1 MAVNMGTAIAYLEL
15 DTSKFTKGFAS
26 ARNDLQQFNNSS
38 ASISTRLTGM
48 SNAMVATGSVLTKSV
63 SVPLLTIGAAALK
76 TTADFDAGMSEVK
89 AISGATGTEFKQ
101 LETKAIQMG
110 AKTKYSATE
119 AASAFKYMAMAGWDT
134 NDMLSGISGVMNL
147 AAASGEDLA
156 TTSDIVTD
164 ALTAFGLS
172 AKDSTHFADVLA
184 VASSRS
190 NTNVGLM
197 GETFKYVAPIAGS
210 LGVSVEDAAE
220 SIGLMANAG
229 IKSTQ
234 AGTSL
239 RSIMNRIATDAGA
252 SSNAL
257 GALGTIT
264 EKLGVQVYDS
274 SGNMRDWSDIIDEC
288 RNAWSGLSQEQQS
301 NYGKTIAGTDALS
314 GWLALM
320 QAAPEDVN
328 DLKTA
333 LNDADGASDRMAKT
347 MQDNLKGSITIFKS
361 TVESAAI
368 SIGKKLTPEVRKFVD
383 TGTNLVKKFNDM
395 SDAEKT
401 NVVNIGKMAT
411 VIPLATLAGGKLL
424 GSMLKLGK
432 GMVNFNAQASLLVQA
447 IDLYRQG
454 EIKAAL
460 ATGEW
465 FSSLSS
471 LGTGIMSFITN
482 PAGAAVIGVAALT
495 VALIANTREMN
506 NYKEAGSKMSE
517 EEQMLIDRTK
527 ELKQAYDESNKSKL
541 DAIKSAN
548 DESTAQQTLWEKL
561 QGTVDANGRVLAG
574 KEAYAQFIAGELSD
588 SLGKEISIVDG
599 QVQEYDKL
607 KNTIQQV
614 IEKKRAEAIQSAMQ
628 EQYSEAI
635 QKQSE
640 AVLLYN
646 QNLGKVETTKQRLK
660 KAEQEAKK
668 AVDDYT
674 GSLELG
680 TGKANPYYN
689 TMLEAQGKVEGLKDK
704 LNQQTKA
711 VDDSREAMEGY
722 NQTVA
727 NYEGLSS
734 ALIEGDAQKIS
745 DALLKIQYSFQT
757 ANTATRA
764 SLEEQAQT
772 LNEKYEQMKQ
782 ALADGATGVT
792 EESVAQIKAL
802 SDQANKELE
811 AKLEQDKNTLKTKFQ
826 QVGIEAPQSLID
838 SLASKSDTV
847 QQTTMNILTNMA
859 NGVSIKKGELTTLFK
874 QLGIDVPKSL
884 VTQLAGMN
892 PSVQQQAVRLL
903 MQLQNGE
910 ASQRPAVLQQMKD
923 LGLKVD
929 DSVANGIR
937 GNTGK
942 VKNESGKVG
951 SAGHSEMQSK
961 MNRTLKSPNVD
972 RNTTSSASR
981 EASSA
986 FSAMQSFF
994 AGRSIGVKIR
1004 ATVEAAKQAAK
1015 GHHANGLD
1023 YVPYNGY
1030 IAELH
1035 KGERVLTKQE
1045 NVRYNKGEGNAS
1057 GNGDTFI
1064 FYNTQP
1070 DPYEYARQQ
1079 KKAKR
1084 ELLFG
1089 V

>member
-1 MAVNMGTAIAYLEL
+1 MGTAIAYLEL

-38 ASISTRLTGM
+38 ASISTRMTGL
-48 SNAMVATGSVLTKSV
+48 SNAMVAVGSTLTKSV
-63 SVPLLTIGAAALK
+63 SVPLATIGAMALK

-172 AKDSTHFADVLA
+172 AKDSSHFADILA
-184 VASSRS
+184 QASSRS

-197 GETFKYVAPIAGS
+197 GETFKYVAPVAGA
-210 LGVSVEDAAE
+210 LGYSAEDCAVA
-220 SIGLMANAG
+220 IGLMANSG
-229 IKSTQ
+229 IKASQ
-234 AGTSL
+234 AGTAL
-239 RSIMNRIATDAGA
+239 RSLFTRLAKPTDTVAAAMEKYNITLTDA
-252 SSNAL
+252 N
-257 GALGTIT
+257 
-264 EKLGVQVYDS
+264 
-274 SGNMRDWSDIIDEC
+274 GNMKPLSTLMSEMRD
-288 RNAWSGLSQEQQS
+288 RFSGLSEAQKANLAATLAGQEGMS
-301 NYGKTIAGTDALS
+301 GLLAIVNSSDDDFKNLTDS
-314 GWLALM
+314 I
-320 QAAPEDVN
+320 N
-328 DLKTA
+328 
-333 LNDADGASDRMAKT
+333 NADGASERMAKT
-347 MQDNLKGSITIFKS
+347 MQDNLKGSFTIFKS

-383 TGTNLVKKFNDM
+383 TGTSLVKKFNDM

-432 GMVNFNAQASLLVQA
+432 GIVNFNSQASLLVQA
-447 IDLYRQG
+447 IGLYRSG
-454 EIKAAL
+454 ATSAA
-460 ATGEW
+460 
-465 FSSLSS
+465 
-471 LGTGIMSFITN
+471 
-482 PAGAAVIGVAALT
+482 IGVAALT
-495 VALIANTREMN
+495 VALVANIREMN

-588 SLGKEISIVDG
+588 SLGKEISIVNG
-599 QVQEYDKL
+599 QIQGYDKL

-614 IEKKRAEAIQSAMQ
+614 IEKKRAEATQSAMQ

-884 VTQLAGMN
+884 VTQLAGMK
-892 PSVQQQAVRLL
+892 PSVQQQAVQLL

-910 ASQRPAVLQQMKD
+910 ASQRPAVLKQMKD

-951 SAGHSEMQSK
+951 SAGHREMQSK

-1004 ATVEAAKQAAK
+1004 ATVEAAKQVAK

-1045 NVRYNKGEGNAS
+1045 NVRYNKGEGNTS

>member
-15 DTSKFTKGFAS
+15 DTSKFTKGFVS
-26 ARNDLQQFNNSS
+26 ARSDLQQFNNSS
-38 ASISTRLTGM
+38 ASISTRMTGL
-48 SNAMVATGSVLTKSV
+48 SNAMVAVGSTLTKSV
-63 SVPLLTIGAAALK
+63 SVPLATIGAMALK

-172 AKDSTHFADVLA
+172 AKDSSHFADILA
-184 VASSRS
+184 QASSRS

-197 GETFKYVAPIAGS
+197 GETFKYVAPVAGA
-210 LGVSVEDAAE
+210 LGYSAEDCAVA
-220 SIGLMANAG
+220 IGLMANSG
-229 IKSTQ
+229 IKASQ
-234 AGTSL
+234 AGTAL
-239 RSIMNRIATDAGA
+239 RSLFTRLAKPTDTVAAAMEKYNITLTDA
-252 SSNAL
+252 N
-257 GALGTIT
+257 
-264 EKLGVQVYDS
+264 
-274 SGNMRDWSDIIDEC
+274 GNMKPLSTLMSEMRD
-288 RNAWSGLSQEQQS
+288 RFSGLSEAQKANLAATLAGQEGMS
-301 NYGKTIAGTDALS
+301 GLLAIVNSSDDDFKNLTDS
-314 GWLALM
+314 I
-320 QAAPEDVN
+320 N
-328 DLKTA
+328 
-333 LNDADGASDRMAKT
+333 NADGASERMAKT
-347 MQDNLKGSITIFKS
+347 MQDNLKGSFTIFKS

-383 TGTNLVKKFNDM
+383 TGTSLVKKFNDM

-424 GSMLKLGK
+424 GAFLKLGK
-432 GMVNFNAQASLLVQA
+432 GVVNFNSQASLLVQA
-447 IDLYRQG
+447 IGLYRSG
-454 EIKAAL
+454 ATSAAL
-460 ATGEW
+460 ATGTW

-471 LGTGIMSFITN
+471 IGTGIMSFITN

-495 VALIANTREMN
+495 VALIANTKEMN

-757 ANTATRA
+757 ANTATRE

-884 VTQLAGMN
+884 VTQLAGMK
-892 PSVQQQAVRLL
+892 PSVQQQAVQLL

-910 ASQRPAVLQQMKD
+910 ASQRPAVLKQMKD

-1045 NVRYNKGEGNAS
+1045 NVRYNKGEGNTS

>member
-1 MAVNMGTAIAYLEL
+1 MAINMGTAVAYLEL

-38 ASISTRLTGM
+38 ASISTRLTGL

-119 AASAFKYMAMAGWDT
+119 ASSAFKYMAMAGWDT

-172 AKDSTHFADVLA
+172 AKDSSHFADILA
-184 VASSRS
+184 QASSRS

-197 GETFKYVAPIAGS
+197 GETFKYVAPVAGA
-210 LGVSVEDAAE
+210 LGYSAEDCAVA
-220 SIGLMANAG
+220 IGLMANSG
-229 IKSTQ
+229 IKASQ
-234 AGTSL
+234 AGTAL
-239 RSIMNRIATDAGA
+239 RSLFTRLAKPTDTVAAAMEKYNITLTDA
-252 SSNAL
+252 N
-257 GALGTIT
+257 
-264 EKLGVQVYDS
+264 
-274 SGNMRDWSDIIDEC
+274 GNMKPLSTLMSEMRD
-288 RNAWSGLSQEQQS
+288 RFSGLSEAQKANLAATLAGQEGMS
-301 NYGKTIAGTDALS
+301 GLLAIVNSSDADFKNLTDS
-314 GWLALM
+314 I
-320 QAAPEDVN
+320 N
-328 DLKTA
+328 
-333 LNDADGASDRMAKT
+333 NADGASERMAKT
-347 MQDNLKGSITIFKS
+347 MQDNLKGSFTIFKS

-424 GSMLKLGK
+424 GEFLKLGK
-432 GMVNFNAQASLLVQA
+432 GVVNFNAQASLLVQA
-447 IDLYRQG
+447 IGLYRSG
-454 EIKAAL
+454 ATSAAL
-460 ATGEW
+460 ATGTW

-471 LGTGIMSFITN
+471 IGTGIMSFITN
-482 PAGAAVIGVAALT
+482 PAGVAVVGVVALT
-495 VALIANTREMN
+495 VALIANTREME
-506 NYKEAGSKMSE
+506 NYKKAGSKMSE

-588 SLGKEISIVDG
+588 SLGKEISIVNG
-599 QVQEYDKL
+599 QIQGYDNL

-859 NGVSIKKGELTTLFK
+859 KGVSIKKGELTTLFK

-884 VTQLAGMN
+884 VTQLAGMK
-892 PSVQQQAVRLL
+892 PSVQQQAVQLL

-910 ASQRPAVLQQMKD
+910 ASQRPAVLQQMRD
-923 LGLKVD
+923 LGIKVD
-929 DSVANGIR
+929 DNVANGIQ

-942 VKNESGKVG
+942 VKTESGKVG
-951 SAGHSEMQSK
+951 SAGHKEMQSK
-961 MNRTLKSPNVD
+961 MKKKLKSPNVD
-972 RNTTSSASR
+972 SSTTTSAR
-981 EASSA
+981 TEASSA
-986 FSAMQSFF
+986 FSAMQSYF
-994 AGRSIGVKIR
+994 AGRSITAKIKATIEAVK
-1004 ATVEAAKQAAK
+1004 QSAK

-1045 NVRYNKGEGNAS
+1045 NVRYNKGEGNAR

>member
-1 MAVNMGTAIAYLEL
+1 MGTAIAYLEL

-26 ARNDLQQFNNSS
+26 AKNDLQTFNNSS
-38 ASISTRLTGM
+38 ASISTRLTGL
-48 SNAMVATGSVLTKSV
+48 SNAMVAVGSTLTKSV
-63 SVPLLTIGAAALK
+63 SVPLATIGAAALK

-119 AASAFKYMAMAGWDT
+119 AASAFKYMSMAGWDT
-134 NDMLSGISGVMNL
+134 SDMLSGISGVMNL

-172 AKDSTHFADVLA
+172 AKDSSHFADILA
-184 VASSRS
+184 QASSRS

-197 GETFKYVAPIAGS
+197 GETFKYVAPVAGA
-210 LGVSVEDAAE
+210 LGYSAEDCAVA
-220 SIGLMANAG
+220 IGLMASSG
-229 IKSTQ
+229 IKASQ
-234 AGTSL
+234 AGTAL
-239 RSIMNRIATDAGA
+239 RSLFTRLAKPTDTVAAAMEKYNISLTDA
-252 SSNAL
+252 N
-257 GALGTIT
+257 
-264 EKLGVQVYDS
+264 
-274 SGNMRDWSDIIDEC
+274 GNMKPLNTLMVEMRD
-288 RNAWSGLSQEQQS
+288 RFSGLSKAQKANLAATLAGQE
-301 NYGKTIAGTDALS
+301 GMS
-314 GWLALM
+314 GLLAI
-320 QAAPEDVN
+320 VN
-328 DLKTA
+328 SSDSDFENLT
-333 LNDADGASDRMAKT
+333 NSINNCDGATEKMAKT

-368 SIGKKLTPEVRKFVD
+368 AVGKKLTPEVRKFVD

-401 NVVNIGKMAT
+401 NIVNIGKMAT

-424 GSMLKLGK
+424 GAFLKLGK
-432 GMVNFNAQASLLVQA
+432 GVVSFNSQASLLVQA
-447 IDLYRQG
+447 IGLYKSG
-454 EIKAAL
+454 ATSAAL
-460 ATGEW
+460 ATGTW

-471 LGTGIMSFITN
+471 IGTGIMSFITN

-495 VALIANTREMN
+495 VALIANTREME
-506 NYKEAGSKMSE
+506 NYKKAGSKMSE
-517 EEQMLIDRTK
+517 EEQLLIDRTK
-527 ELKQAYDESNKSKL
+527 ELKQAYDESNKSKS

-548 DESTAQQTLWEKL
+548 DESVAQQTLWEKL

-599 QVQEYDKL
+599 QIQGYDKL
-607 KNTIQQV
+607 KDTIQQV
-614 IEKKRAEAIQSAMQ
+614 IEKKRAEAVASAMQ

-640 AVLLYN
+640 ATLLYN
-646 QNLGKVETTKQRLK
+646 QNLGKVMATKQKLK
-660 KAEQEAKK
+660 KAETEATK
-668 AVDDYT
+668 ALDDYT
-674 GSLELG
+674 SHLELG
-680 TGKANPYYN
+680 TGKANPYYDA
-689 TMLEAQGKVEGLKDK
+689 MLQAQGKVEGLNEKVK
-704 LNQQTKA
+704 QQTKA
-711 VDDSREAMEGY
+711 IDDSREAMEGY

-745 DALLKIQYSFQT
+745 DALLKVQNSFQT
-757 ANTATRA
+757 ANTATRE

-772 LNEKYEQMKQ
+772 LNEKYEQMQQ
-782 ALADGATGVT
+782 ALEDGATGVT

-802 SDQANKELE
+802 ADQANKELE

-847 QQTTMNILTNMA
+847 QQTTMNILTNMG
-859 NGVSIKKGELTTLFK
+859 NGVNLKKGELTTLFS
-874 QLGIDVPKSL
+874 QLGIDVPNSL
-884 VTQLAGMN
+884 ITQLAGMSS
-892 PSVQQQAVRLL
+892 SVQQQAVQLL

-923 LGLKVD
+923 LGIKVD
-929 DSVANGIR
+929 DSVAGGIQS
-937 GNTGK
+937 NTGK
-942 VKNESGKVG
+942 VKTESGKVG
-951 SAGHSEMQSK
+951 SAGHKEMQSK
-961 MNRTLKSPNVD
+961 MDKTLKSPNVD
-972 RNTTSSASR
+972 KNTTTSASK

-994 AGRSIGVKIR
+994 AGRSIGVKIK
-1004 ATVEAAKQAAK
+1004 ATIEAAKQAAS
-1015 GHHANGLD
+1015 GSHANGLD

-1045 NVRYNKGEGNAS
+1045 NVRYNKGEGNTS
-1057 GNGDTFI
+1057 GGDTFI

-1070 DPYEYARQQ
+1070 NPYEYARQQ

-1084 ELLFG
+1084 ELLLG
-1089 V
+1089 M

>member
-1 MAVNMGTAIAYLEL
+1 MAINMGTAVAYLEL

-38 ASISTRLTGM
+38 ASISTRLTGL

-172 AKDSTHFADVLA
+172 AKDSSHFADILA
-184 VASSRS
+184 QASSRS

-197 GETFKYVAPIAGS
+197 GETFKYVAPVAGA
-210 LGVSVEDAAE
+210 LGYSAEDCAVA
-220 SIGLMANAG
+220 IGLMANSG
-229 IKSTQ
+229 IKASQ
-234 AGTSL
+234 AGTAL
-239 RSIMNRIATDAGA
+239 RSLFTRLAKHTDTVAAAMEKYNITLTDA
-252 SSNAL
+252 N
-257 GALGTIT
+257 
-264 EKLGVQVYDS
+264 
-274 SGNMRDWSDIIDEC
+274 GNMKPLSTLMSEMRD
-288 RNAWSGLSQEQQS
+288 RFSGLSEAQKA
-301 NYGKTIAGTDALS
+301 NLAATLAGQDGMSGLLAIVNSSDDDFKNLTDS
-314 GWLALM
+314 I
-320 QAAPEDVN
+320 N
-328 DLKTA
+328 
-333 LNDADGASDRMAKT
+333 NADGASERMAKT
-347 MQDNLKGSITIFKS
+347 MQDNLKGSFTIFKS

-383 TGTNLVKKFNDM
+383 TGTSLVKKFNDM

-424 GSMLKLGK
+424 GAFLKLGK
-432 GMVNFNAQASLLVQA
+432 GVVNFNSQASLLVQA
-447 IDLYRQG
+447 IGLYRSG
-454 EIKAAL
+454 ATSAAL
-460 ATGEW
+460 ATGTW

-471 LGTGIMSFITN
+471 IGTGIMSFITN

-495 VALIANTREMN
+495 VALIANTKEMN

-599 QVQEYDKL
+599 QVQGYDKL

-727 NYEGLSS
+727 NYKGLSS

-757 ANTATRA
+757 ANTATRE

-884 VTQLAGMN
+884 VTQLAGMK
-892 PSVQQQAVRLL
+892 PSVQQQAVQLL

-910 ASQRPAVLQQMKD
+910 ASQRPAVLKQMKD

-1045 NVRYNKGEGNAS
+1045 NVRYNKGEGNTS

>member
-15 DTSKFTKGFAS
+15 DTSKFTKGFVS

-38 ASISTRLTGM
+38 ASISTRMTGL
-48 SNAMVATGSVLTKSV
+48 SNAMASVGSTLTKSV
-63 SVPLLTIGAAALK
+63 SVPLATIGAMALK

-172 AKDSTHFADVLA
+172 AKDSSHFADILA
-184 VASSRS
+184 QASSRS

-197 GETFKYVAPIAGS
+197 GETFKYVAPVAGA
-210 LGVSVEDAAE
+210 LGYSAEDCAVA
-220 SIGLMANAG
+220 IGLMANSG
-229 IKSTQ
+229 IKASQ
-234 AGTSL
+234 AGTAL
-239 RSIMNRIATDAGA
+239 RSLFTRLAKPTDTVAAAMERYNITLTDA
-252 SSNAL
+252 N
-257 GALGTIT
+257 
-264 EKLGVQVYDS
+264 
-274 SGNMRDWSDIIDEC
+274 GNMKPLSTLMSEMRD
-288 RNAWSGLSQEQQS
+288 RFSGLSEAQKANLAATLAGQEGMS
-301 NYGKTIAGTDALS
+301 GLLAIVNSSDDDFKNLTDS
-314 GWLALM
+314 I
-320 QAAPEDVN
+320 N
-328 DLKTA
+328 
-333 LNDADGASDRMAKT
+333 NADGASERMAKT
-347 MQDNLKGSITIFKS
+347 MQDNLKGSFTIFKS

-383 TGTNLVKKFNDM
+383 TGTSLVKKFNDM

-401 NVVNIGKMAT
+401 NIVNIGKMAT
-411 VIPLATLAGGKLL
+411 VIPIATLAGGKML
-424 GSMLKLGK
+424 GGLVKLGK
-432 GMVNFNAQASLLVQA
+432 GVVNFNSQASLLVQA
-447 IDLYRQG
+447 IGLYKSG
-454 EIKAAL
+454 ATSAAL
-460 ATGEW
+460 ATGTW

-471 LGTGIMSFITN
+471 IGTGIMSFITN

-495 VALIANTREMN
+495 VALIANTREME
-506 NYKEAGSKMSE
+506 NYKKAGSKMSE

-541 DAIKSAN
+541 DAIKGAN

-588 SLGKEISIVDG
+588 SLGKEISIVNG

-614 IEKKRAEAIQSAMQ
+614 IEKKRAEAVQSAMQ
-628 EQYSEAI
+628 EQYGEALK
-635 QKQSE
+635 KQSE
-640 AVLLYN
+640 ATLLYN
-646 QNLGKVETTKQRLK
+646 ENLGKVMATKQKLK
-660 KAEQEAKK
+660 KAEAEATK
-668 AVDDYT
+668 ALDDYT
-674 GSLELG
+674 SHLELG

-689 TMLEAQGKVEGLKDK
+689 AMLQAQGKVEGLNEKVK
-704 LNQQTKA
+704 QQTKA
-711 VDDSREAMEGY
+711 IDDSREAMEGY

-745 DALLKIQYSFQT
+745 DALLKVQNSFQT
-757 ANTATRA
+757 ANTATRE

-859 NGVSIKKGELTTLFK
+859 NGVNIKKGELTTLFK
-874 QLGIDVPKSL
+874 QLGIDVPNSL
-884 VTQLAGMN
+884 VTQLASMS
-892 PSVQQQAVRLL
+892 PSVQQQAVQLL

-910 ASQRPAVLQQMKD
+910 ASQRPAVLQQMRD
-923 LGLKVD
+923 LGIKVD
-929 DSVANGIR
+929 DSVASGIQ

-942 VKNESGKVG
+942 VKTESGKVG

-961 MNRTLKSPNVD
+961 MNKTLKSPNVD
-972 RNTTSSASR
+972 SNTTSSASR

-994 AGRSIGVKIR
+994 AGRSIGVKIK
-1004 ATVEAAKQAAK
+1004 ATIEAAKQAAS
-1015 GHHANGLD
+1015 GSHANGLD

-1030 IAELH
+1030 VAELH

-1045 NVRYNKGEGNAS
+1045 NVRYNKGEGNTR

-1084 ELLFG
+1084 ELLLG

>member
-1 MAVNMGTAIAYLEL
+1 MGTAVAYLEL

-38 ASISTRLTGM
+38 ASISTRLTGL

-172 AKDSTHFADVLA
+172 AKDSSHFADILA
-184 VASSRS
+184 QASSRS

-197 GETFKYVAPIAGS
+197 GETFKYVAPVAGA
-210 LGVSVEDAAE
+210 LGYSAEDCAVA
-220 SIGLMANAG
+220 IGLMANSG
-229 IKSTQ
+229 IKASQ
-234 AGTSL
+234 AGTAL
-239 RSIMNRIATDAGA
+239 RSLFTRLAKPTDTVAAAMEKYNITLTDA
-252 SSNAL
+252 N
-257 GALGTIT
+257 
-264 EKLGVQVYDS
+264 
-274 SGNMRDWSDIIDEC
+274 GNMKPLSTLMSEMRD
-288 RNAWSGLSQEQQS
+288 RFSGLSEAQKANLAATLAGQEGMS
-301 NYGKTIAGTDALS
+301 GLLAIVNSSDDDFKNLTDS
-314 GWLALM
+314 I
-320 QAAPEDVN
+320 N
-328 DLKTA
+328 
-333 LNDADGASDRMAKT
+333 NADGASERMAKT
-347 MQDNLKGSITIFKS
+347 MQDNLKGSFTIFKS

-383 TGTNLVKKFNDM
+383 TGTSLVKKFNDM

-432 GMVNFNAQASLLVQA
+432 GMVNFNAQTSLLVQA
-447 IDLYRQG
+447 IGLYRQG

-495 VALIANTREMN
+495 VALIANTKEMN

-588 SLGKEISIVDG
+588 SLGKEISIVNG
-599 QVQEYDKL
+599 QIQGYDKL

-614 IEKKRAEAIQSAMQ
+614 IKKKRAEAIQSAMQ

-680 TGKANPYYN
+680 VGKANPYYN

-859 NGVSIKKGELTTLFK
+859 NGVSIKKGELTTLFR
-874 QLGIDVPKSL
+874 QLGIDVPNSL
-884 VTQLAGMN
+884 ITQLAGMS
-892 PSVQQQAVRLL
+892 PSVQQRAVQLL

-910 ASQRPAVLQQMKD
+910 ASQRPAVLQQMRD
-923 LGLKVD
+923 LGIKVD
-929 DSVANGIR
+929 DSVASGIQ

-942 VKNESGKVG
+942 VKTESGKVG

-961 MNRTLKSPNVD
+961 MKKKLKSPNVD
-972 RNTTSSASR
+972 SSTTTSAR
-981 EASSA
+981 TEASSA
-986 FSAMQSFF
+986 FSAMQSYF
-994 AGRSIGVKIR
+994 AGRSIGVKIK
-1004 ATVEAAKQAAK
+1004 ATIEAAKQAVS

-1030 IAELH
+1030 VAELH

-1045 NVRYNKGEGNAS
+1045 NVRYNKGEGNAR

-1089 V
+1089 M

>member
-38 ASISTRLTGM
+38 ASISTRMTGL
-48 SNAMVATGSVLTKSV
+48 SNAMVAVGSTLTKSV
-63 SVPLLTIGAAALK
+63 SVPLATIGAMALK

-172 AKDSTHFADVLA
+172 AKDSSHFADILA
-184 VASSRS
+184 QASSRS

-197 GETFKYVAPIAGS
+197 GETFKYVAPVAGA
-210 LGVSVEDAAE
+210 LGYSAEDCAVA
-220 SIGLMANAG
+220 IGLMANSG
-229 IKSTQ
+229 IKASQ
-234 AGTSL
+234 AGTAL
-239 RSIMNRIATDAGA
+239 RSLFTRLAKPTDTVAAAMEKYNITLTDA
-252 SSNAL
+252 N
-257 GALGTIT
+257 
-264 EKLGVQVYDS
+264 
-274 SGNMRDWSDIIDEC
+274 GNMKPLSTLMSEMRD
-288 RNAWSGLSQEQQS
+288 RFSGLSEAQKANLAATLAGQEGMS
-301 NYGKTIAGTDALS
+301 GLLAIVNSSDDDFKNLTDS
-314 GWLALM
+314 I
-320 QAAPEDVN
+320 N
-328 DLKTA
+328 
-333 LNDADGASDRMAKT
+333 NADGASERMAKT
-347 MQDNLKGSITIFKS
+347 MQDNLKGSFTIFKS

-424 GSMLKLGK
+424 GSMLNLGK
-432 GMVNFNAQASLLVQA
+432 GIVKFNGEMSLLVQA
-447 IDLYRQG
+447 IGLYRQG

-465 FSSLSS
+465 FGSLSS
-471 LGTGIMSFITN
+471 LGTGIMSFVTN
-482 PAGAAVIGVAALT
+482 PAGVAVIGVAALT
-495 VALIANTREMN
+495 VALIANIREME
-506 NYKEAGSKMSE
+506 NYKKAGSKMSE

-527 ELKQAYDESNKSKL
+527 ELKQACDESNKSKL

-607 KNTIQQV
+607 KNTMQQV
-614 IEKKRAEAIQSAMQ
+614 IEKKRAEAVQSAMQ
-628 EQYSEAI
+628 EQYGEALK
-635 QKQSE
+635 KQSE
-640 AVLLYN
+640 ATLLYN
-646 QNLGKVETTKQRLK
+646 ENLGKVMATKQKLK
-660 KAEQEAKK
+660 KAEAEATK
-668 AVDDYT
+668 ALDDYT
-674 GSLELG
+674 SHLELG
-680 TGKANPYYN
+680 IGKANHYYN
-689 TMLEAQGKVEGLKDK
+689 EMLQARGKAEGLNEKVK
-704 LNQQTKA
+704 RQTKA
-711 VDDSREAMEGY
+711 IDDSRKAMEGY

-772 LNEKYEQMKQ
+772 LNEEYEQMKQ

-847 QQTTMNILTNMA
+847 KQTTMNILTNMA

-874 QLGIDVPKSL
+874 RLGIDVPKSL

-1070 DPYEYARQQ
+1070 DPYEYSRQQ

>member
-1 MAVNMGTAIAYLEL
+1 MAVNMGTAVAYLEL
-15 DTSKFTKGFAS
+15 DTSKFTKGFSS

-38 ASISTRLTGM
+38 ASISTRLTGL

-63 SVPLLTIGAAALK
+63 SVPLATIGAMALK

-172 AKDSTHFADVLA
+172 AKDSSHFADILA
-184 VASSRS
+184 QASSRS

-197 GETFKYVAPIAGS
+197 GETLKYVAPVAGA
-210 LGVSVEDAAE
+210 LGYSAEDCAVA
-220 SIGLMANAG
+220 IGLMANSG
-229 IKSTQ
+229 IKASQ
-234 AGTSL
+234 AGTAL
-239 RSIMNRIATDAGA
+239 RSLFTRLAKPTDTVAAAMEKYNITLTDA
-252 SSNAL
+252 N
-257 GALGTIT
+257 
-264 EKLGVQVYDS
+264 
-274 SGNMRDWSDIIDEC
+274 GNMKPLSTLMSEMRD
-288 RNAWSGLSQEQQS
+288 RFSGLSEAQRANLAATLAGQEGMS
-301 NYGKTIAGTDALS
+301 GLLAIVNSSDADFKNLTDS
-314 GWLALM
+314 I
-320 QAAPEDVN
+320 N
-328 DLKTA
+328 
-333 LNDADGASDRMAKT
+333 NADGASERMAKT

-424 GSMLKLGK
+424 VSMLKLGK

-447 IDLYRQG
+447 IGLYRQG

-465 FSSLSS
+465 FSSLSK

-495 VALIANTREMN
+495 VALIANTREME
-506 NYKEAGSKMSE
+506 NYKKAGSKMSE

-599 QVQEYDKL
+599 QIQEYDKL

-614 IEKKRAEAIQSAMQ
+614 IEKKRAEAVQSAMQ
-628 EQYSEAI
+628 EQYSEAL

-640 AVLLYN
+640 ATLLYN
-646 QNLGKVETTKQRLK
+646 ENLGKVMATKQKLK
-660 KAEQEAKK
+660 KAEAEATK
-668 AVDDYT
+668 ALDDYT
-674 GSLELG
+674 SHLELG

-689 TMLEAQGKVEGLKDK
+689 AMLQAQGKVEGLNEKVK
-704 LNQQTKA
+704 QQTKA
-711 VDDSREAMEGY
+711 IDDSREAMEGY

-745 DALLKIQYSFQT
+745 DALLKVQNSFQT
-757 ANTATRA
+757 ANTATRE

-826 QVGIEAPQSLID
+826 QVGLEAPQSLID

-859 NGVSIKKGELTTLFK
+859 NGVSIKKGELTTLFR
-874 QLGIDVPKSL
+874 QLGIDVPNSL
-884 VTQLAGMN
+884 VTRLASMN
-892 PSVQQQAVRLL
+892 PSVQQQAVQLL

-910 ASQRPAVLQQMKD
+910 ASQRPAVLQQMRD
-923 LGLKVD
+923 LGIKVD
-929 DSVANGIR
+929 DSVASGIQ

-942 VKNESGKVG
+942 VKSESGKVG

-961 MNRTLKSPNVD
+961 MNKTLKSPNVD
-972 RNTTSSASR
+972 SNTTSSASR

-1004 ATVEAAKQAAK
+1004 ATVEAAKQAVN
-1015 GHHANGLD
+1015 GSHANGLD

-1045 NVRYNKGEGNAS
+1045 NVRYNKGEGNTS
-1057 GNGDTFI
+1057 RNGDTFI
-1064 FYNTQP
+1064 FYNTKP
-1070 DPYEYARQQ
+1070 DPYEYARQM

-1084 ELLFG
+1084 DLALG
-1089 V
+1089 Y

>member
-1 MAVNMGTAIAYLEL
+1 MGTAVAYLEL

-38 ASISTRLTGM
+38 ASISTRLTGL

-172 AKDSTHFADVLA
+172 AKDSSHFADILA
-184 VASSRS
+184 QASSRS

-197 GETFKYVAPIAGS
+197 GETFKYVAPVAGA
-210 LGVSVEDAAE
+210 LGYSAEDCAVA
-220 SIGLMANAG
+220 IGLMANSG
-229 IKSTQ
+229 IKASQ
-234 AGTSL
+234 AGTAL
-239 RSIMNRIATDAGA
+239 RSLFTRLAKPTDTVAAAMEKYNITLTDA
-252 SSNAL
+252 N
-257 GALGTIT
+257 
-264 EKLGVQVYDS
+264 
-274 SGNMRDWSDIIDEC
+274 GNMKPLSTLMSEMRD
-288 RNAWSGLSQEQQS
+288 RFSGLSEAQKANLAATLAGQEGMS
-301 NYGKTIAGTDALS
+301 GLLAIVNSSDADFKNLTDS
-314 GWLALM
+314 I
-320 QAAPEDVN
+320 N
-328 DLKTA
+328 
-333 LNDADGASDRMAKT
+333 NADGASERMAKT
-347 MQDNLKGSITIFKS
+347 MQDNLKGSFTIFKS

-383 TGTNLVKKFNDM
+383 TGTSLVKKFNDM

-424 GSMLKLGK
+424 GAFLKLGK
-432 GMVNFNAQASLLVQA
+432 GVVSFNSQASLLVQA
-447 IDLYRQG
+447 IGLYRSG
-454 EIKAAL
+454 ATSAAL
-460 ATGEW
+460 ATGTW

-471 LGTGIMSFITN
+471 IGTGIMSFITN

-614 IEKKRAEAIQSAMQ
+614 IEKKRAEAIQGAMQ
-628 EQYSEAI
+628 EQYSEAL

-640 AVLLYN
+640 ATLLYN
-646 QNLGKVETTKQRLK
+646 ENLGKVMATKQKLK
-660 KAEQEAKK
+660 KAEAEATK
-668 AVDDYT
+668 ALDDYT
-674 GSLELG
+674 SHLELG

-689 TMLEAQGKVEGLKDK
+689 AMLQAQGKVEGLNEKVK
-704 LNQQTKA
+704 QQTKA
-711 VDDSREAMEGY
+711 IDDSREAMEGY

-745 DALLKIQYSFQT
+745 DALLKVQNSFQT
-757 ANTATRA
+757 ANTATRE

-859 NGVSIKKGELTTLFK
+859 NGVSIKKGELTTLFR
-874 QLGIDVPKSL
+874 QLGIDVPNSL
-884 VTQLAGMN
+884 VTQLASMS
-892 PSVQQQAVRLL
+892 PSVQQQAVQLL

-910 ASQRPAVLQQMKD
+910 ASQRPAVLQQMRD
-923 LGLKVD
+923 LGIKVD
-929 DSVANGIR
+929 DSVASGIQ

-942 VKNESGKVG
+942 VKTESGKVG

-961 MNRTLKSPNVD
+961 MNKTLKSPNVD
-972 RNTTSSASR
+972 SNTTSSASK

-994 AGRSIGVKIR
+994 AGRSIGVKIK
-1004 ATVEAAKQAAK
+1004 ATIEAAKQAAS

-1070 DPYEYARQQ
+1070 NPYEYARQQ

-1084 ELLFG
+1084 EMLFG
-1089 V
+1089 I

>member
-15 DTSKFTKGFAS
+15 DTSKFTKGFVS

-38 ASISTRLTGM
+38 ASISTRLTGL

-63 SVPLLTIGAAALK
+63 SVPLATIGAMALK

-172 AKDSTHFADVLA
+172 AKDSSHFADILA
-184 VASSRS
+184 QASSRS

-197 GETFKYVAPIAGS
+197 GETFKYVAPVAGA
-210 LGVSVEDAAE
+210 LGYSAEDCAVA
-220 SIGLMANAG
+220 IGLMANSG
-229 IKSTQ
+229 IKASQ
-234 AGTSL
+234 AGTAL
-239 RSIMNRIATDAGA
+239 RSLFTRLAKPTDTVAAAMEKYNITLTDA
-252 SSNAL
+252 N
-257 GALGTIT
+257 
-264 EKLGVQVYDS
+264 
-274 SGNMRDWSDIIDEC
+274 GNMKPLSTLMSEMRD
-288 RNAWSGLSQEQQS
+288 RFSGLSEAQKANLAATLAGQEGMS
-301 NYGKTIAGTDALS
+301 GLLAIVNSSDDDFKNLTDS
-314 GWLALM
+314 I
-320 QAAPEDVN
+320 N
-328 DLKTA
+328 
-333 LNDADGASDRMAKT
+333 NADGASERMAKT
-347 MQDNLKGSITIFKS
+347 MQDNLKGSFTIFKS

-424 GSMLKLGK
+424 GSMLNLGK
-432 GMVNFNAQASLLVQA
+432 GIVKFNGEMSLLVQA
-447 IDLYRQG
+447 IGLYRQG

-471 LGTGIMSFITN
+471 LGTGIMSFVTN

-495 VALIANTREMN
+495 VALIANTREME
-506 NYKEAGSKMSE
+506 NYKKAGSKMSE

-614 IEKKRAEAIQSAMQ
+614 IEKKRAEAVQSAMQ
-628 EQYSEAI
+628 EQYGEALK
-635 QKQSE
+635 KQSE
-640 AVLLYN
+640 ATLLYN
-646 QNLGKVETTKQRLK
+646 ENLGKVMATKQKLK
-660 KAEQEAKK
+660 KAEAEATK
-668 AVDDYT
+668 ALDDYT
-674 GSLELG
+674 SHLELG

-689 TMLEAQGKVEGLKDK
+689 AMLQAQGKVEGLNEKVK
-704 LNQQTKA
+704 QQTKA
-711 VDDSREAMEGY
+711 IDDSREAMEGY

-745 DALLKIQYSFQT
+745 DALLKVQNSFQT
-757 ANTATRA
+757 ASTATRE
-764 SLEEQAQT
+764 SLEEQAKT

-874 QLGIDVPKSL
+874 QLGIDVPNSL
-884 VTQLAGMN
+884 VTQLASMN
-892 PSVQQQAVRLL
+892 PSVQQQAVQLL

-910 ASQRPAVLQQMKD
+910 ASQRPAVLQQMRD
-923 LGLKVD
+923 LGIKVD
-929 DSVANGIR
+929 DSVASGIQ

-942 VKNESGKVG
+942 VKTESGKVG

-961 MNRTLKSPNVD
+961 MNKTLKSPNVD
-972 RNTTSSASR
+972 SNTTSSASR

-994 AGRSIGVKIR
+994 AGRSIGVKIK
-1004 ATVEAAKQAAK
+1004 ATIEAAKQAAS
-1015 GHHANGLD
+1015 GSHANGLD

-1045 NVRYNKGEGNAS
+1045 NVRYNKGEGNAR

-1084 ELLFG
+1084 ELLLG

>member
-1 MAVNMGTAIAYLEL
+1 MGTAVAYLEL

-38 ASISTRLTGM
+38 ASISTRLTGL

-172 AKDSTHFADVLA
+172 AKDSSHFADILA
-184 VASSRS
+184 QASSRS

-197 GETFKYVAPIAGS
+197 GETFKYVAPVAGA
-210 LGVSVEDAAE
+210 LGYSAEDCAVA
-220 SIGLMANAG
+220 IGLMANSG
-229 IKSTQ
+229 IKASQ
-234 AGTSL
+234 AGTAL
-239 RSIMNRIATDAGA
+239 RSLFTRLAKPTDTVAAAMEKYNITLTDA
-252 SSNAL
+252 N
-257 GALGTIT
+257 
-264 EKLGVQVYDS
+264 
-274 SGNMRDWSDIIDEC
+274 GNMKPLSTLMSEMRD
-288 RNAWSGLSQEQQS
+288 RFSGLSEAQKANLAATLAGQEGMS
-301 NYGKTIAGTDALS
+301 GLLAIVNSSDADFKNLTDS
-314 GWLALM
+314 I
-320 QAAPEDVN
+320 N
-328 DLKTA
+328 
-333 LNDADGASDRMAKT
+333 NADGASERMAKT
-347 MQDNLKGSITIFKS
+347 MQDNLKGSFTIFKS

-383 TGTNLVKKFNDM
+383 TGTSLVKKFNDM

-424 GSMLKLGK
+424 GAFLKLGK
-432 GMVNFNAQASLLVQA
+432 GVVSFNSQASLLVQA
-447 IDLYRQG
+447 IGLYRSG
-454 EIKAAL
+454 ATSAAL
-460 ATGEW
+460 ATGTW

-471 LGTGIMSFITN
+471 IGTGIMSFITN

-614 IEKKRAEAIQSAMQ
+614 IEKKRAEAIQGAMQ
-628 EQYSEAI
+628 EQYSEAL

-640 AVLLYN
+640 ATLLYN
-646 QNLGKVETTKQRLK
+646 ENLGKVMATKQKLK
-660 KAEQEAKK
+660 KAEAEATK
-668 AVDDYT
+668 ALDDYT
-674 GSLELG
+674 SHLELG

-689 TMLEAQGKVEGLKDK
+689 AMLQAQGKVEGLNEKVK
-704 LNQQTKA
+704 QQTKA
-711 VDDSREAMEGY
+711 IDDSREAMEGY

-745 DALLKIQYSFQT
+745 DALLKVQNSFQT
-757 ANTATRA
+757 ANTATRE

-859 NGVSIKKGELTTLFK
+859 NGVSIKKGELTTLFR
-874 QLGIDVPKSL
+874 QLGIDVPNSL
-884 VTQLAGMN
+884 VTQLASMS
-892 PSVQQQAVRLL
+892 PSVQQQAVQLL

-910 ASQRPAVLQQMKD
+910 ASQRPAVLQQMRD
-923 LGLKVD
+923 LGIKVD
-929 DSVANGIR
+929 DSVASGIQ

-942 VKNESGKVG
+942 VKTESGKVG

-961 MNRTLKSPNVD
+961 MNKTLKSPNVD
-972 RNTTSSASR
+972 SNTTSSASK

-994 AGRSIGVKIR
+994 AGRSIGVKIK
-1004 ATVEAAKQAAK
+1004 ATIEAAKQAAS

-1057 GNGDTFI
+1057 GKGDTFI

-1070 DPYEYARQQ
+1070 NPYEYARQQ

>member
-38 ASISTRLTGM
+38 ASISTRLTGL

-172 AKDSTHFADVLA
+172 AKDSSHFADILA
-184 VASSRS
+184 QASSRS

-197 GETFKYVAPIAGS
+197 GETFKYVAPVAGA
-210 LGVSVEDAAE
+210 LGYSAEDCAVA
-220 SIGLMANAG
+220 IGLMANSG
-229 IKSTQ
+229 IKASQ
-234 AGTSL
+234 AGTAL
-239 RSIMNRIATDAGA
+239 RSLFTRLAKPTDTVAAAMEKYNITLTDA
-252 SSNAL
+252 N
-257 GALGTIT
+257 
-264 EKLGVQVYDS
+264 
-274 SGNMRDWSDIIDEC
+274 GNMKPLSTLMSEMRD
-288 RNAWSGLSQEQQS
+288 RFSGLSEAQKANLAATLAGQEGMS
-301 NYGKTIAGTDALS
+301 GLLAIVNSSDDDFKNLTDS
-314 GWLALM
+314 I
-320 QAAPEDVN
+320 N
-328 DLKTA
+328 
-333 LNDADGASDRMAKT
+333 NADGASERMAKT
-347 MQDNLKGSITIFKS
+347 MQDNLKGSFTIFKS

-383 TGTNLVKKFNDM
+383 TGTSLVKKFNDM

-432 GMVNFNAQASLLVQA
+432 GMVNFNAQTSLLVQA
-447 IDLYRQG
+447 IGLYRQG

-495 VALIANTREMN
+495 VALIANTKEMN

-599 QVQEYDKL
+599 QIQEYDKL

-614 IEKKRAEAIQSAMQ
+614 IEKKRAEAVQSAMQ
-628 EQYSEAI
+628 EQYNEAL

-640 AVLLYN
+640 ATLLYN
-646 QNLGKVETTKQRLK
+646 ENLGKVMATKQKLK
-660 KAEQEAKK
+660 KAEAEATK
-668 AVDDYT
+668 ALDDYT
-674 GSLELG
+674 SHLELG

-689 TMLEAQGKVEGLKDK
+689 AMLQAQGKVEGLNEKVK
-704 LNQQTKA
+704 QQTKA
-711 VDDSREAMEGY
+711 IDDSREAMEGY

-745 DALLKIQYSFQT
+745 DALLKVQNSFQT
-757 ANTATRA
+757 ANTATRE

-792 EESVAQIKAL
+792 EESVAQMKAL
-802 SDQANKELE
+802 ADQANKELE

-859 NGVSIKKGELTTLFK
+859 NGVSIKKGELTTLFR
-874 QLGIDVPKSL
+874 QLGIDVPNSL
-884 VTQLAGMN
+884 VTQLASMS
-892 PSVQQQAVRLL
+892 PSVQQQAVQLL

-910 ASQRPAVLQQMKD
+910 ASQRPAVLQQMRD
-923 LGLKVD
+923 LGIKVD
-929 DSVANGIR
+929 DSVASGIQ

-942 VKNESGKVG
+942 VKTESGKVG

-961 MNRTLKSPNVD
+961 MNKTLKSPNVD
-972 RNTTSSASR
+972 SNTTSSASR

-994 AGRSIGVKIR
+994 AGRSIGVKIK
-1004 ATVEAAKQAAK
+1004 ATIEAAKQAAS
-1015 GHHANGLD
+1015 GSHANGLD

-1070 DPYEYARQQ
+1070 NPYEYARQQ

-1084 ELLFG
+1084 ELLLG

>member
-15 DTSKFTKGFAS
+15 DTSKFTKGFVS

-38 ASISTRLTGM
+38 ASISTRMTGL
-48 SNAMVATGSVLTKSV
+48 SNAMVAVGSTLTKSV
-63 SVPLLTIGAAALK
+63 SVPLATIGAMALK

-172 AKDSTHFADVLA
+172 AKDSSHFADILA
-184 VASSRS
+184 QASSRS

-197 GETFKYVAPIAGS
+197 GETFKYVAPVAGA
-210 LGVSVEDAAE
+210 LGYSAEDCAVA
-220 SIGLMANAG
+220 IGLMANSG
-229 IKSTQ
+229 IKASQ
-234 AGTSL
+234 AGTAL
-239 RSIMNRIATDAGA
+239 RSLFTRLAKPTDTVAAAMEKYNITLTDA
-252 SSNAL
+252 N
-257 GALGTIT
+257 
-264 EKLGVQVYDS
+264 
-274 SGNMRDWSDIIDEC
+274 GNMKPLSTLMAEMRD
-288 RNAWSGLSQEQQS
+288 RFSGLSEAQKANLAATLAGQEGMS
-301 NYGKTIAGTDALS
+301 GLLAIVNSSDADFKNLTDS
-314 GWLALM
+314 I
-320 QAAPEDVN
+320 N
-328 DLKTA
+328 
-333 LNDADGASDRMAKT
+333 NADGASERMAKT
-347 MQDNLKGSITIFKS
+347 MQDNLKGSFTIFKS

-424 GSMLKLGK
+424 GGILNLGK
-432 GMVNFNAQASLLVQA
+432 GIVNFNAQASLLVQA
-447 IDLYRQG
+447 IGLYRSG
-454 EIKAAL
+454 ATSAAL
-460 ATGEW
+460 ATGTW

-471 LGTGIMSFITN
+471 IGTGIMSFITN

-495 VALIANTREMN
+495 VALIANTKEMN

-859 NGVSIKKGELTTLFK
+859 NGVNIKKGELTTLFK

>member
-1 MAVNMGTAIAYLEL
+1 MAINMGTAVAYLEL

-38 ASISTRLTGM
+38 ASISTRLTGL
-48 SNAMVATGSVLTKSV
+48 SNAMVATGSVLKKSV

-172 AKDSTHFADVLA
+172 AKDSSHFADILA
-184 VASSRS
+184 QASSRS

-197 GETFKYVAPIAGS
+197 GETFKYVAPVAGA
-210 LGVSVEDAAE
+210 LGYSAEDCAVA
-220 SIGLMANAG
+220 IGLMANSG
-229 IKSTQ
+229 IKASQ
-234 AGTSL
+234 AGTAL
-239 RSIMNRIATDAGA
+239 RSLFTRLAKPTDTVAAAMEKYNITLTDA
-252 SSNAL
+252 N
-257 GALGTIT
+257 
-264 EKLGVQVYDS
+264 
-274 SGNMRDWSDIIDEC
+274 GNMKPLSTLMSEMRD
-288 RNAWSGLSQEQQS
+288 RFSGLSEAQKANLAATLAGQEGMS
-301 NYGKTIAGTDALS
+301 GLLAIVNSSDADFKNLTDS
-314 GWLALM
+314 I
-320 QAAPEDVN
+320 N
-328 DLKTA
+328 
-333 LNDADGASDRMAKT
+333 NADGASERMAKT
-347 MQDNLKGSITIFKS
+347 MQDNLKGSFTIFKS

-424 GSMLKLGK
+424 GEFLKLGK
-432 GMVNFNAQASLLVQA
+432 GVVNFNAQASLLVQA
-447 IDLYRQG
+447 IGLYRSG
-454 EIKAAL
+454 ATSAAL
-460 ATGEW
+460 ATGTW

-471 LGTGIMSFITN
+471 IGTGIMSFITN

-495 VALIANTREMN
+495 VALIANTREME
-506 NYKEAGSKMSE
+506 NYKKAGSKMSE

-588 SLGKEISIVDG
+588 SLGKEISIVNG
-599 QVQEYDKL
+599 QIQGYDKL

-884 VTQLAGMN
+884 VTQLAGMK
-892 PSVQQQAVRLL
+892 PSVQQQAVQLL

-910 ASQRPAVLQQMKD
+910 ASQRPAVLQQMRD
-923 LGLKVD
+923 LGIKVD
-929 DSVANGIR
+929 DNVANGIQ

-942 VKNESGKVG
+942 VKTESGKVG

-961 MNRTLKSPNVD
+961 MKKKLKSPNVD
-972 RNTTSSASR
+972 SSTTTSAR
-981 EASSA
+981 TEASSA
-986 FSAMQSFF
+986 FSAMQSYF
-994 AGRSIGVKIR
+994 AGRSIGVKIK
-1004 ATVEAAKQAAK
+1004 ATIEAAKQAVS
-1015 GHHANGLD
+1015 GHNANGLD

-1030 IAELH
+1030 VAELH

-1045 NVRYNKGEGNAS
+1045 NVRYNKGEGNAR

>member
-1 MAVNMGTAIAYLEL
+1 MAINMGTAIAYLEL

-38 ASISTRLTGM
+38 ASISTRLTGL

-172 AKDSTHFADVLA
+172 AKDSSHFADILA
-184 VASSRS
+184 QASSRS

-197 GETFKYVAPIAGS
+197 GETFKYVAPVAGA
-210 LGVSVEDAAE
+210 LGYSAEDCAVA
-220 SIGLMANAG
+220 IGLMANSG
-229 IKSTQ
+229 IKASQ
-234 AGTSL
+234 AGTAL
-239 RSIMNRIATDAGA
+239 RSLFTRLAKPTDTVAAAMEKYNITLTDA
-252 SSNAL
+252 N
-257 GALGTIT
+257 
-264 EKLGVQVYDS
+264 
-274 SGNMRDWSDIIDEC
+274 GNMKPLSTLMSEMRD
-288 RNAWSGLSQEQQS
+288 RFSGLSEAQKANLAATLAGQEGMS
-301 NYGKTIAGTDALS
+301 GLLAIVNSSDADFKNLTDS
-314 GWLALM
+314 I
-320 QAAPEDVN
+320 N
-328 DLKTA
+328 
-333 LNDADGASDRMAKT
+333 NADGASERMAKT
-347 MQDNLKGSITIFKS
+347 MQDNLKGSFTIFKS

-383 TGTNLVKKFNDM
+383 TGTSLVKKFNDM

-424 GSMLKLGK
+424 GSMLNLGK
-432 GMVNFNAQASLLVQA
+432 GIVKFNGEMSLLVQA
-447 IDLYRQG
+447 IGLYRQG

-588 SLGKEISIVDG
+588 SLGKEISIVNG
-599 QVQEYDKL
+599 QIQGYDKL

-859 NGVSIKKGELTTLFK
+859 NGVNIKKGELTTLFK

-884 VTQLAGMN
+884 VTQLAGMK
-892 PSVQQQAVRLL
+892 PSVQQQAVQLL

-910 ASQRPAVLQQMKD
+910 ASQRPAVLQQMRD
-923 LGLKVD
+923 LGIKVD
-929 DSVANGIR
+929 DNVANGIQ

-942 VKNESGKVG
+942 VKTESGKVG
-951 SAGHSEMQSK
+951 SAGHKEMQSK
-961 MNRTLKSPNVD
+961 MKKKLKSPNVD
-972 RNTTSSASR
+972 SSTTTSAR
-981 EASSA
+981 TEASSA
-986 FSAMQSFF
+986 FSAMQSYF
-994 AGRSIGVKIR
+994 AGRSITAKIK
-1004 ATVEAAKQAAK
+1004 ATIEAAKQSAK

-1045 NVRYNKGEGNAS
+1045 NVRYNKGEGNAR

>member
-15 DTSKFTKGFAS
+15 DTSKFTKGFVS
-26 ARNDLQQFNNSS
+26 ARSDLQQFNNSS
-38 ASISTRLTGM
+38 ASISTRMTGL
-48 SNAMVATGSVLTKSV
+48 SNAMVAVGSTLTKSV
-63 SVPLLTIGAAALK
+63 SVPLATIGAMALK

-172 AKDSTHFADVLA
+172 AKDSSHFADILA
-184 VASSRS
+184 QASSRS

-197 GETFKYVAPIAGS
+197 GETFKYVAPVAGA
-210 LGVSVEDAAE
+210 LGYSAEDCAVA
-220 SIGLMANAG
+220 IGLMANSG
-229 IKSTQ
+229 IKASQ
-234 AGTSL
+234 AGTAL
-239 RSIMNRIATDAGA
+239 RSLFTRLAKPTDTVAAAMEKYNITLTDA
-252 SSNAL
+252 N
-257 GALGTIT
+257 
-264 EKLGVQVYDS
+264 
-274 SGNMRDWSDIIDEC
+274 GNMKPLSTLMSEMRD
-288 RNAWSGLSQEQQS
+288 RFSGLSEAQKANLAATLAGQEGMS
-301 NYGKTIAGTDALS
+301 GLLAIVNSSDDDFKNLTDS
-314 GWLALM
+314 I
-320 QAAPEDVN
+320 N
-328 DLKTA
+328 
-333 LNDADGASDRMAKT
+333 NADGASERMAKT
-347 MQDNLKGSITIFKS
+347 MQDNLKGSFTIFKS

-424 GSMLKLGK
+424 GSMLNLGK
-432 GMVNFNAQASLLVQA
+432 GIVKFNGEMSLLVQA
-447 IDLYRQG
+447 IGLYRQG

-471 LGTGIMSFITN
+471 LGTGIMSFVTN

-495 VALIANTREMN
+495 VALIANTREME
-506 NYKEAGSKMSE
+506 NYKKAGSKMSE

-588 SLGKEISIVDG
+588 SLGKEISIVNG
-599 QVQEYDKL
+599 QIQGYDKL

-628 EQYSEAI
+628 EQYSEAL

-640 AVLLYN
+640 ATLLYN
-646 QNLGKVETTKQRLK
+646 ENLGKVMATKQKLK
-660 KAEQEAKK
+660 KAEAEATK
-668 AVDDYT
+668 ALDDYT
-674 GSLELG
+674 SHLELG

-689 TMLEAQGKVEGLKDK
+689 AMLQAQGKVEGLNEKVK
-704 LNQQTKA
+704 QQTKA
-711 VDDSREAMEGY
+711 IDDSREAMEGY

-745 DALLKIQYSFQT
+745 DALLKVQNSFQT
-757 ANTATRA
+757 ANTATRE

-838 SLASKSDTV
+838 SLSGKSAEI

-859 NGVSIKKGELTTLFK
+859 NGVSIKKGELKTLFR
-874 QLGIDVPKSL
+874 QLGIDVPNSL
-884 VTQLAGMN
+884 ITQLAGMS
-892 PSVQQQAVRLL
+892 PSVQQQAVQLL

-910 ASQRPAVLQQMKD
+910 ASQRPAVLQQMKN

-929 DSVANGIR
+929 DSVASGIQ

-942 VKNESGKVG
+942 VKTESGKVG
-951 SAGHSEMQSK
+951 SAGHKEMQNK
-961 MNRTLKSPNVD
+961 MDKKLKSPNVD
-972 RNTTSSASR
+972 SNTTTSAQT

-986 FSAMQSFF
+986 FSAMQSYF
-994 AGRSIGVKIR
+994 AGRSISARIKATIESAKSAVKG
-1004 ATVEAAKQAAK
+1004 K
-1015 GHHANGLD
+1015 HANGLD

-1045 NVRYNKGEGNAS
+1045 NVRYNKGEGNAR

>member
-1 MAVNMGTAIAYLEL
+1 MAINMGTAVAYLEL

-38 ASISTRLTGM
+38 ASISTRLTGL

-172 AKDSTHFADVLA
+172 AKDSSHFADILA
-184 VASSRS
+184 QASSRS

-197 GETFKYVAPIAGS
+197 GETFKYVAPVAGA
-210 LGVSVEDAAE
+210 LGYSAEDCAVA
-220 SIGLMANAG
+220 IGLMANSG
-229 IKSTQ
+229 IKASQ
-234 AGTSL
+234 AGTAL
-239 RSIMNRIATDAGA
+239 RSLFTRLAKPTDTVAAAMEKYNITLTDA
-252 SSNAL
+252 N
-257 GALGTIT
+257 
-264 EKLGVQVYDS
+264 
-274 SGNMRDWSDIIDEC
+274 GNMKPLSTLMSEMRD
-288 RNAWSGLSQEQQS
+288 RFSGLSEAQKANLAATLAGQEGMS
-301 NYGKTIAGTDALS
+301 GLLAIVNSSDADFKNLTDS
-314 GWLALM
+314 I
-320 QAAPEDVN
+320 
-328 DLKTA
+328 
-333 LNDADGASDRMAKT
+333 NDADGASERMAKT
-347 MQDNLKGSITIFKS
+347 MQDNLKGSFTIFKS

-383 TGTNLVKKFNDM
+383 TGTSLVKKFNDM

-432 GMVNFNAQASLLVQA
+432 GMVNFNAQTSLLVQA
-447 IDLYRQG
+447 IGLYRQG

-495 VALIANTREMN
+495 VALIANTKEMN

-884 VTQLAGMN
+884 VTQLAGMK
-892 PSVQQQAVRLL
+892 PSVQQQAVQLL

-910 ASQRPAVLQQMKD
+910 ASQRPAVLQQMRD
-923 LGLKVD
+923 LGIKVD
-929 DSVANGIR
+929 DNVANGIQ

-942 VKNESGKVG
+942 VKTESGKVG
-951 SAGHSEMQSK
+951 SAGHKEMQSK
-961 MNRTLKSPNVD
+961 MKKKLKSPNVD
-972 RNTTSSASR
+972 SSTTTSAR
-981 EASSA
+981 TEASSA
-986 FSAMQSFF
+986 FSAMQSYF
-994 AGRSIGVKIR
+994 AGRSITAKIK
-1004 ATVEAAKQAAK
+1004 ATIEAAKQSAK

-1045 NVRYNKGEGNAS
+1045 NVRYNKGEGNAR

>member
-1 MAVNMGTAIAYLEL
+1 MGTAVAYLEL

-38 ASISTRLTGM
+38 ASISTRLTGL

-119 AASAFKYMAMAGWDT
+119 AASAFKYMAMAGWNT

-164 ALTAFGLS
+164 TLTAFGLS
-172 AKDSTHFADVLA
+172 AKDSSHFADILA
-184 VASSRS
+184 QASSRS

-197 GETFKYVAPIAGS
+197 GETFKYVAPVAGA
-210 LGVSVEDAAE
+210 LGYSAEDCAVA
-220 SIGLMANAG
+220 IGLMANSG
-229 IKSTQ
+229 IKASQ
-234 AGTSL
+234 AGTVL
-239 RSIMNRIATDAGA
+239 RSLFTRLAKPTDTVAAAMEKYNITLTDA
-252 SSNAL
+252 N
-257 GALGTIT
+257 
-264 EKLGVQVYDS
+264 
-274 SGNMRDWSDIIDEC
+274 GNMKPLSTLMSEMRD
-288 RNAWSGLSQEQQS
+288 RFSGLSEAQKANLAATLAGQEGMS
-301 NYGKTIAGTDALS
+301 GLLAIVNSSDDDFKNLTDS
-314 GWLALM
+314 I
-320 QAAPEDVN
+320 N
-328 DLKTA
+328 
-333 LNDADGASDRMAKT
+333 NADGASERMAKT
-347 MQDNLKGSITIFKS
+347 MQDNLKGSFTIFKS

-424 GSMLKLGK
+424 GGILNLGK
-432 GMVNFNAQASLLVQA
+432 GIVNFNAQASLLVQA
-447 IDLYRQG
+447 IGLYRSG
-454 EIKAAL
+454 ATSAAL
-460 ATGEW
+460 ATGTW

-471 LGTGIMSFITN
+471 IGTGIMSFITN

-495 VALIANTREMN
+495 VALIANTREME
-506 NYKEAGSKMSE
+506 NYKKAGSKMSE

-628 EQYSEAI
+628 EQYNEAI

-674 GSLELG
+674 SSLELG

-782 ALADGATGVT
+782 ALAYGATGVT

-802 SDQANKELE
+802 SDKANKELE

-838 SLASKSDTV
+838 SLANKSGTI

-859 NGVSIKKGELTTLFK
+859 NGVSIKKGELTTLFR
-874 QLGIDVPKSL
+874 QLGIDVPNSL
-884 VTQLAGMN
+884 ITQLAGMS
-892 PSVQQQAVRLL
+892 PSVQRQAVQLL

-910 ASQRPAVLQQMKD
+910 ASQRPAVLQQMRD
-923 LGLKVD
+923 LGIKVD

-1004 ATVEAAKQAAK
+1004 ATVEAAKQAAN

-1045 NVRYNKGEGNAS
+1045 NVRYNKGEGNAR

>member
-1 MAVNMGTAIAYLEL
+1 MAINMGTAVAYLEL

-38 ASISTRLTGM
+38 ASISTRLTGL

-119 AASAFKYMAMAGWDT
+119 AASAIKYMAMAGWDT

-172 AKDSTHFADVLA
+172 AKDSSHFADILA
-184 VASSRS
+184 QASSRS

-197 GETFKYVAPIAGS
+197 GETFKYVAPVAGA
-210 LGVSVEDAAE
+210 LGYSAEDCAVA
-220 SIGLMANAG
+220 IGLMANSG
-229 IKSTQ
+229 IKASQ
-234 AGTSL
+234 AGTAL
-239 RSIMNRIATDAGA
+239 RSLFTRLAKPTDTVAAAMEKYNITLTDA
-252 SSNAL
+252 N
-257 GALGTIT
+257 
-264 EKLGVQVYDS
+264 
-274 SGNMRDWSDIIDEC
+274 GNMKPLSTLMSEMRD
-288 RNAWSGLSQEQQS
+288 RFSGLSEAQKANLAATLAGQEGMS
-301 NYGKTIAGTDALS
+301 GLLAIVNSSDADFKNLTDS
-314 GWLALM
+314 I
-320 QAAPEDVN
+320 N
-328 DLKTA
+328 
-333 LNDADGASDRMAKT
+333 NADGASERMAKT
-347 MQDNLKGSITIFKS
+347 MQDNLKGSFTIFKS

-368 SIGKKLTPEVRKFVD
+368 SIGKKLTPEVRKFAD
-383 TGTNLVKKFNDM
+383 TGTSLVKKFNDM

-424 GSMLKLGK
+424 GSMLNLGK
-432 GMVNFNAQASLLVQA
+432 GIVKFNGEMSLLVQA
-447 IDLYRQG
+447 IGLYRQG

-588 SLGKEISIVDG
+588 SLGKEISIVNG
-599 QVQEYDKL
+599 QIQGYDKL

-859 NGVSIKKGELTTLFK
+859 NGVNIKKGELTTLFK

-884 VTQLAGMN
+884 VTQLAGMK
-892 PSVQQQAVRLL
+892 PSVQQQAVQLL

-910 ASQRPAVLQQMKD
+910 ASQRPAVLQQMRD
-923 LGLKVD
+923 LGIKVD
-929 DSVANGIR
+929 DNVANGIQ

-942 VKNESGKVG
+942 VKTESGKVG
-951 SAGHSEMQSK
+951 SAGYKEMQSK
-961 MNRTLKSPNVD
+961 MKKKLKSPNVD
-972 RNTTSSASR
+972 SSTTTSAR
-981 EASSA
+981 AEASSA
-986 FSAMQSFF
+986 FSAMQSYF
-994 AGRSIGVKIR
+994 AGRSITAKIK
-1004 ATVEAAKQAAK
+1004 ATIEAAKQSAK

-1045 NVRYNKGEGNAS
+1045 NVRYNKGEGNAR

>member
-1 MAVNMGTAIAYLEL
+1 MAINMGTAIAYLEL

-38 ASISTRLTGM
+38 ASISTRLTGL
-48 SNAMVATGSVLTKSV
+48 SNAMAATGSVLTKSV

-119 AASAFKYMAMAGWDT
+119 AASAFKYMAMAGWNT

-172 AKDSTHFADVLA
+172 AKDSSHFADILA
-184 VASSRS
+184 QASSRS

-197 GETFKYVAPIAGS
+197 GETFKYVAPVAGA
-210 LGVSVEDAAE
+210 LGYSAEDCAVA
-220 SIGLMANAG
+220 IGLMANSG
-229 IKSTQ
+229 IKASQ
-234 AGTSL
+234 AGTAL
-239 RSIMNRIATDAGA
+239 RSLFTRLAKPTDTVAAAMEKYNITLTDA
-252 SSNAL
+252 N
-257 GALGTIT
+257 
-264 EKLGVQVYDS
+264 
-274 SGNMRDWSDIIDEC
+274 GNMKPLSTLMSEMRD
-288 RNAWSGLSQEQQS
+288 RFSGLSEAQKANLAATLAGQEGMS
-301 NYGKTIAGTDALS
+301 GLLAIVNSSDADFKNLTDS
-314 GWLALM
+314 I
-320 QAAPEDVN
+320 N
-328 DLKTA
+328 
-333 LNDADGASDRMAKT
+333 NADGASERMAKT
-347 MQDNLKGSITIFKS
+347 MQDNLKGSFTIFKS

-368 SIGKKLTPEVRKFVD
+368 SIGKKLTPEARKFVD

-424 GSMLKLGK
+424 GAFLKLGK
-432 GMVNFNAQASLLVQA
+432 GVVNFNSQASLLVQA
-447 IDLYRQG
+447 IGLYRSG
-454 EIKAAL
+454 ATSAAL
-460 ATGEW
+460 ATGTW

-471 LGTGIMSFITN
+471 IGTGIMSFITN

-495 VALIANTREMN
+495 VALIANTKEMN

-588 SLGKEISIVDG
+588 SLGKEISIVNG
-599 QVQEYDKL
+599 QIQGYDKL

-757 ANTATRA
+757 ANTATRE

-859 NGVSIKKGELTTLFK
+859 NGVSIKKGELTTLFR
-874 QLGIDVPKSL
+874 QLGIDVPNSL
-884 VTQLAGMN
+884 ITQLAGMS
-892 PSVQQQAVRLL
+892 PSVQQRAVQLL

-910 ASQRPAVLQQMKD
+910 ASQRPAVLQQMRD
-923 LGLKVD
+923 LGIKVD
-929 DSVANGIR
+929 DSVASGIQ

-942 VKNESGKVG
+942 VKTESGKVG

-961 MNRTLKSPNVD
+961 MKKKLKSPNVD
-972 RNTTSSASR
+972 SSTTTSAR
-981 EASSA
+981 TEASSA
-986 FSAMQSFF
+986 FSAMQSYF
-994 AGRSIGVKIR
+994 AGRSIGVKIK
-1004 ATVEAAKQAAK
+1004 ATIEAAKQAVS

-1030 IAELH
+1030 VAELH

-1045 NVRYNKGEGNAS
+1045 NVRYNKGEGNAR

>member
-38 ASISTRLTGM
+38 ASISTRMTGL
-48 SNAMVATGSVLTKSV
+48 SNAMVAVGSTLTKSV
-63 SVPLLTIGAAALK
+63 SVPLATIGAMALK

-134 NDMLSGISGVMNL
+134 SDMLSGISGVMNL

-172 AKDSTHFADVLA
+172 AKDSSHFADILA
-184 VASSRS
+184 QASSRS

-197 GETFKYVAPIAGS
+197 GETFKYVAPVAGA
-210 LGVSVEDAAE
+210 LGYSAEDCAVA
-220 SIGLMANAG
+220 IGLMANSG
-229 IKSTQ
+229 IKASQ
-234 AGTSL
+234 AGTAL
-239 RSIMNRIATDAGA
+239 RSLFTRLAKPTDTVAAAMEKYNITLTDA
-252 SSNAL
+252 N
-257 GALGTIT
+257 
-264 EKLGVQVYDS
+264 
-274 SGNMRDWSDIIDEC
+274 GNMKPLSTLMVEMRD
-288 RNAWSGLSQEQQS
+288 RFSGLSEAQKANLAATLAGQEGMS
-301 NYGKTIAGTDALS
+301 GLLAIVNSSDADFKNLTDS
-314 GWLALM
+314 I
-320 QAAPEDVN
+320 N
-328 DLKTA
+328 
-333 LNDADGASDRMAKT
+333 NADGASERMAKT
-347 MQDNLKGSITIFKS
+347 MQDNLKGSFTIFKS

-368 SIGKKLTPEVRKFVD
+368 SIGKKLTPEVRKFID

-424 GSMLKLGK
+424 GGLVNIGK
-432 GMVNFNAQASLLVQA
+432 GIVNFNAQASLLVQA
-447 IDLYRQG
+447 IGLYRSG
-454 EIKAAL
+454 ATSAAL
-460 ATGEW
+460 ATGTW

-471 LGTGIMSFITN
+471 IGTGIMSFITN

-495 VALIANTREMN
+495 VALIANTREME
-506 NYKEAGSKMSE
+506 NYKKAGSKMSE

-548 DESTAQQTLWEKL
+548 DESVAQQTLWEKL

-859 NGVSIKKGELTTLFK
+859 NGVSIKKGELTTLFR

-884 VTQLAGMN
+884 VTQLAGMK
-892 PSVQQQAVRLL
+892 PSVQQQAVQLL

-910 ASQRPAVLQQMKD
+910 ASQRPAVLQQMRD

-1045 NVRYNKGEGNAS
+1045 NVRYNKGEGNTS

>member
-15 DTSKFTKGFAS
+15 DTSKFTKGFVS
-26 ARNDLQQFNNSS
+26 ARSDLQQFNNSS
-38 ASISTRLTGM
+38 ASISTRMTGL
-48 SNAMVATGSVLTKSV
+48 SNAMVAVGSTLKKSV
-63 SVPLLTIGAAALK
+63 SVPLATIGAMALK

-172 AKDSTHFADVLA
+172 AKDSSHFADILA
-184 VASSRS
+184 QASSRS

-197 GETFKYVAPIAGS
+197 GETFKYVAPVAGA
-210 LGVSVEDAAE
+210 LGYSAEDCAVA
-220 SIGLMANAG
+220 IGLMANSG
-229 IKSTQ
+229 IKASQ
-234 AGTSL
+234 AGTAL
-239 RSIMNRIATDAGA
+239 RSLFTRLAKPTDTVAAAMEKYNITLTDA
-252 SSNAL
+252 N
-257 GALGTIT
+257 
-264 EKLGVQVYDS
+264 
-274 SGNMRDWSDIIDEC
+274 GNMKPLSTLMSEMRD
-288 RNAWSGLSQEQQS
+288 RFSGLSEAQKANLAATLAGQEGMS
-301 NYGKTIAGTDALS
+301 GLLAIVNSSDDDFKNLTDS
-314 GWLALM
+314 I
-320 QAAPEDVN
+320 N
-328 DLKTA
+328 
-333 LNDADGASDRMAKT
+333 NADGASERMAKI
-347 MQDNLKGSITIFKS
+347 MQDNLKGSFTIFKS

-424 GSMLKLGK
+424 GSMLNLGK
-432 GMVNFNAQASLLVQA
+432 GIVKFNGEMSLLVQA
-447 IDLYRQG
+447 IGLYRQG

-471 LGTGIMSFITN
+471 LGTGIMSFVTN

-495 VALIANTREMN
+495 VALIANTREME
-506 NYKEAGSKMSE
+506 NYKKAGSKMSE

-614 IEKKRAEAIQSAMQ
+614 IEKKRAEVTQSAMQ

-668 AVDDYT
+668 ALDDYT

-680 TGKANPYYN
+680 TWKANPYYD

-772 LNEKYEQMKQ
+772 LNEEYEQMKQ

-847 QQTTMNILTNMA
+847 RQTTMNILTNMA

-884 VTQLAGMN
+884 VKQLAGMN

>member
-26 ARNDLQQFNNSS
+26 AKNDLQQFNNSS
-38 ASISTRLTGM
+38 ASISTRLTGL

-63 SVPLLTIGAAALK
+63 SVPLATIGAMALK

-101 LETKAIQMG
+101 LEAKAIQLG

-119 AASAFKYMAMAGWDT
+119 AASAFKYMSMAGWDT

-172 AKDSTHFADVLA
+172 AKDSSHFADILA
-184 VASSRS
+184 QASSRS

-197 GETFKYVAPIAGS
+197 GETFKYVAPVAGA
-210 LGVSVEDAAE
+210 LGYSAEDCAVA
-220 SIGLMANAG
+220 IGLMANSG
-229 IKSTQ
+229 IKASQ
-234 AGTSL
+234 AGTAL
-239 RSIMNRIATDAGA
+239 RSLFTRLAKPTDTVAAAMEKYNITLTDA
-252 SSNAL
+252 N
-257 GALGTIT
+257 
-264 EKLGVQVYDS
+264 
-274 SGNMRDWSDIIDEC
+274 GNMKPLSTLMSEMRD
-288 RNAWSGLSQEQQS
+288 RFSGLSEAQKANLAATLAGQEGMS
-301 NYGKTIAGTDALS
+301 GLLAIVNSSDEDFENLTDS
-314 GWLALM
+314 I
-320 QAAPEDVN
+320 N
-328 DLKTA
+328 
-333 LNDADGASDRMAKT
+333 NADGASDRMAKT
-347 MQDNLKGSITIFKS
+347 MQDNLKGSFTIFKS

-383 TGTNLVKKFNDM
+383 TGTNFVKKFNDM

-401 NVVNIGKMAT
+401 NIVNIGKMAT
-411 VIPLATLAGGKLL
+411 VIPLATLAGGKML
-424 GSMLKLGK
+424 GGLVKLGK
-432 GMVNFNAQASLLVQA
+432 GVVNFNSQASLLVQA
-447 IDLYRQG
+447 IGLYKSG
-454 EIKAAL
+454 ATSAAL
-460 ATGEW
+460 ATGTW

-471 LGTGIMSFITN
+471 IGTGIMSFITN

-495 VALIANTREMN
+495 VALIANTREME
-506 NYKEAGSKMSE
+506 NYKKAGSKMSE

-527 ELKQAYDESNKSKL
+527 ELKQSYDESNKSKL

-588 SLGKEISIVDG
+588 SLGKEISIVNG
-599 QVQEYDKL
+599 QIQEYDKL

-614 IEKKRAEAIQSAMQ
+614 IEKKRAEAVQSAMQ
-628 EQYSEAI
+628 EQYGEALK
-635 QKQSE
+635 KQSE
-640 AVLLYN
+640 ATLLYN
-646 QNLGKVETTKQRLK
+646 ENLGKVMATKQKLK
-660 KAEQEAKK
+660 KAEAEATK
-668 AVDDYT
+668 ALDDYT
-674 GSLELG
+674 SHLELG

-689 TMLEAQGKVEGLKDK
+689 AMLQAQGKVEGLNEKVK
-704 LNQQTKA
+704 QQTKA
-711 VDDSREAMEGY
+711 IDDSREAMEGY

-745 DALLKIQYSFQT
+745 DALLKVQNSFQT
-757 ANTATRA
+757 ANTATRE

-859 NGVSIKKGELTTLFK
+859 NGVSIKKGELTTLFR
-874 QLGIDVPKSL
+874 QLGIDVPNSL
-884 VTQLAGMN
+884 VTQLASMS
-892 PSVQQQAVRLL
+892 PSVQQQAVQLL

-910 ASQRPAVLQQMKD
+910 ASQRPAVLQQMRD
-923 LGLKVD
+923 LGIKVD
-929 DSVANGIR
+929 DSVASGIQ

-942 VKNESGKVG
+942 VKTESGKVG

-961 MNRTLKSPNVD
+961 MNKTLKSPNVD
-972 RNTTSSASR
+972 SNTTSSASR

-994 AGRSIGVKIR
+994 AGRSIGVKIK
-1004 ATVEAAKQAAK
+1004 ATIEAAKQAAS
-1015 GHHANGLD
+1015 GSHANGLD

-1045 NVRYNKGEGNAS
+1045 NVRYNKGEGNAR

>member
-15 DTSKFTKGFAS
+15 DTSKFTKGFVS
-26 ARNDLQQFNNSS
+26 ARSDLQQFNNSS
-38 ASISTRLTGM
+38 ASISTRMTGL
-48 SNAMVATGSVLTKSV
+48 SNAMVAVGSTLTKSV
-63 SVPLLTIGAAALK
+63 SVPLATIGAMALK

-172 AKDSTHFADVLA
+172 AKDSSHFADILA
-184 VASSRS
+184 QASSRS

-197 GETFKYVAPIAGS
+197 GETFKYIAPVAGA
-210 LGVSVEDAAE
+210 LGYSAEDCAVA
-220 SIGLMANAG
+220 IGLMANSG
-229 IKSTQ
+229 IKASQ
-234 AGTSL
+234 AGTAL
-239 RSIMNRIATDAGA
+239 RSLFTRLAKPTDTVAAAMEKYNITLTDA
-252 SSNAL
+252 N
-257 GALGTIT
+257 
-264 EKLGVQVYDS
+264 
-274 SGNMRDWSDIIDEC
+274 GNMKPLSTLMSEMRD
-288 RNAWSGLSQEQQS
+288 RFSGLSEAQKANLAATLAEQEGMS
-301 NYGKTIAGTDALS
+301 GLLAIVNSSDDDFKNLTDS
-314 GWLALM
+314 I
-320 QAAPEDVN
+320 N
-328 DLKTA
+328 
-333 LNDADGASDRMAKT
+333 NADGASERMAKT
-347 MQDNLKGSITIFKS
+347 MQDNLKGSFTIFKS

-424 GSMLKLGK
+424 GSMLNLGK
-432 GMVNFNAQASLLVQA
+432 GIVKFNGEMSLLVQA
-447 IDLYRQG
+447 IGLYRQG

-471 LGTGIMSFITN
+471 LGTGIMSFVTN

-495 VALIANTREMN
+495 VALIANTREME
-506 NYKEAGSKMSE
+506 NYKKAGSKMSE
-517 EEQMLIDRTK
+517 EEQVLIDRTK

-588 SLGKEISIVDG
+588 SLGKEISIADG

-614 IEKKRAEAIQSAMQ
+614 IEKKRAEAMQSAMQ

-727 NYEGLSS
+727 NYKGLSS

-782 ALADGATGVT
+782 ALDDGATCVT

-859 NGVSIKKGELTTLFK
+859 NGVNIKKGELKTLFR
-874 QLGIDVPKSL
+874 QLGIDVPNSL
-884 VTQLAGMN
+884 VTQLASMS
-892 PSVQQQAVRLL
+892 PSVQQQAIKLL

-910 ASQRPAVLQQMKD
+910 ASQRPAVLRQMKD

-1004 ATVEAAKQAAK
+1004 ATVESAKQAVK

-1045 NVRYNKGEGNAS
+1045 NVRYNKGEGNTS

>member
-15 DTSKFTKGFAS
+15 DTSKFTKGFVS
-26 ARNDLQQFNNSS
+26 VRSDLQQFNNSS
-38 ASISTRLTGM
+38 ASISTRMTGL
-48 SNAMVATGSVLTKSV
+48 SNAMVAVGSTLTKSV
-63 SVPLLTIGAAALK
+63 SVPLATIGAMALK

-172 AKDSTHFADVLA
+172 AKDSSHFADILA
-184 VASSRS
+184 QASSRS

-197 GETFKYVAPIAGS
+197 GETFKYVAPVAGA
-210 LGVSVEDAAE
+210 LGYSAEDCAVA
-220 SIGLMANAG
+220 IGLMANSG
-229 IKSTQ
+229 IKASQ
-234 AGTSL
+234 AGTAL
-239 RSIMNRIATDAGA
+239 RSLFTRLAKPTDTVAAAMEKYNITLTDA
-252 SSNAL
+252 N
-257 GALGTIT
+257 
-264 EKLGVQVYDS
+264 
-274 SGNMRDWSDIIDEC
+274 GNMKPLSTLMSEMRD
-288 RNAWSGLSQEQQS
+288 RFSGLSEAQKANLAATLAGQEGMS
-301 NYGKTIAGTDALS
+301 GLLAIVNSSDDDFKNLTDS
-314 GWLALM
+314 I
-320 QAAPEDVN
+320 N
-328 DLKTA
+328 
-333 LNDADGASDRMAKT
+333 NADGASERMAKT
-347 MQDNLKGSITIFKS
+347 MQDNLKGSFTIFKS

-424 GSMLKLGK
+424 GSMLNLGK
-432 GMVNFNAQASLLVQA
+432 GIVKFNGEMSLLVQA
-447 IDLYRQG
+447 IGLYRQG

-471 LGTGIMSFITN
+471 LGTGIMSFVTN

-495 VALIANTREMN
+495 VALIANTREME
-506 NYKEAGSKMSE
+506 NYKKAGSKMSE

-646 QNLGKVETTKQRLK
+646 QNLGKVVTTKQRLK

-680 TGKANPYYN
+680 AGKANPYYN

-782 ALADGATGVT
+782 ALDDGAIGVT

-859 NGVSIKKGELTTLFK
+859 NGVNIKKGELKTLFR
-874 QLGIDVPKSL
+874 QLGIDVPNSL
-884 VTQLAGMN
+884 VTQLASMS
-892 PSVQQQAVRLL
+892 PSVQQQAIKLL

-910 ASQRPAVLQQMKD
+910 ASQRPAVLRQMKD

-1045 NVRYNKGEGNAS
+1045 NVRYNKGEGNTS

>member
-1 MAVNMGTAIAYLEL
+1 MGTAIAYLEL

-38 ASISTRLTGM
+38 ASISTRLTGL

-63 SVPLLTIGAAALK
+63 SVPLATIGAMALK

-172 AKDSTHFADVLA
+172 AKDSSHFADILA
-184 VASSRS
+184 QASSRS

-197 GETFKYVAPIAGS
+197 GETFKYVAPVAGA
-210 LGVSVEDAAE
+210 LGYSAEDCAVA
-220 SIGLMANAG
+220 IGLMANSG
-229 IKSTQ
+229 IKASQ
-234 AGTSL
+234 AGTAL
-239 RSIMNRIATDAGA
+239 RSLFTRLAKPTDTVAAAMEKYNITLTDA
-252 SSNAL
+252 N
-257 GALGTIT
+257 
-264 EKLGVQVYDS
+264 
-274 SGNMRDWSDIIDEC
+274 GNMKPLSTLMVEMRD
-288 RNAWSGLSQEQQS
+288 RFSGLSEAQKANLAATLAGQEGMS
-301 NYGKTIAGTDALS
+301 GLLAIVNSSDADFKNLTDS
-314 GWLALM
+314 I
-320 QAAPEDVN
+320 N
-328 DLKTA
+328 
-333 LNDADGASDRMAKT
+333 NADGASERMAKT
-347 MQDNLKGSITIFKS
+347 MQDNLKGSFTIFKS

-424 GSMLKLGK
+424 GGILNLGK
-432 GMVNFNAQASLLVQA
+432 GIVNFNAQASLLVQA
-447 IDLYRQG
+447 IGLYRSG
-454 EIKAAL
+454 ATSAAL
-460 ATGEW
+460 ATGTW

-471 LGTGIMSFITN
+471 IGTGIMSFITN

-495 VALIANTREMN
+495 VALIANTREME
-506 NYKEAGSKMSE
+506 NYKKAGSKMSE

-826 QVGIEAPQSLID
+826 QVGIEAPQSLVD

-884 VTQLAGMN
+884 VTQLAGME
-892 PSVQQQAVRLL
+892 PSVQQQAVQLL

-910 ASQRPAVLQQMKD
+910 ASQRSAVLQQMKD
-923 LGLKVD
+923 LGIKVD

-1004 ATVEAAKQAAK
+1004 ATVESAKQAAK

-1045 NVRYNKGEGNAS
+1045 NVRYNKGEGNTS

>member
-1 MAVNMGTAIAYLEL
+1 MAINMGTAVAYLEL

-38 ASISTRLTGM
+38 ASISTRLTGL

-172 AKDSTHFADVLA
+172 AKDSSHFADILA
-184 VASSRS
+184 QASSRS

-197 GETFKYVAPIAGS
+197 GETFKYVAPVAGA
-210 LGVSVEDAAE
+210 LGYSAEDCAVA
-220 SIGLMANAG
+220 IGLMANSG
-229 IKSTQ
+229 IKASQ
-234 AGTSL
+234 AGTAL
-239 RSIMNRIATDAGA
+239 RSLFTRLAKPTDTVAAAMEKYNITLTDA
-252 SSNAL
+252 N
-257 GALGTIT
+257 
-264 EKLGVQVYDS
+264 
-274 SGNMRDWSDIIDEC
+274 GNMKPISTLMSEMRD
-288 RNAWSGLSQEQQS
+288 RFSGLSEAQKANLAATLAGQEGMS
-301 NYGKTIAGTDALS
+301 GLLAIVNSSDDDFKNLTDS
-314 GWLALM
+314 I
-320 QAAPEDVN
+320 N
-328 DLKTA
+328 
-333 LNDADGASDRMAKT
+333 NADGASERMAKT
-347 MQDNLKGSITIFKS
+347 MQDNLKGSFTIFKS

-424 GSMLKLGK
+424 GAFLKLGK
-432 GMVNFNAQASLLVQA
+432 GVVNFNSQASLLVQA
-447 IDLYRQG
+447 IGLYRSG
-454 EIKAAL
+454 ATSAAL
-460 ATGEW
+460 ATGTW

-471 LGTGIMSFITN
+471 IGTGIMSFITN

-495 VALIANTREMN
+495 VALIANTREME
-506 NYKEAGSKMSE
+506 NYKKAGSKMSE

-1070 DPYEYARQQ
+1070 DPYEYSRQQ

>member
-1 MAVNMGTAIAYLEL
+1 MAINMGTAVAYLEL

-38 ASISTRLTGM
+38 ASISTRLTGL

-172 AKDSTHFADVLA
+172 AKDSSHFADILA
-184 VASSRS
+184 QASSRS

-197 GETFKYVAPIAGS
+197 GETFKYVAPVAGA
-210 LGVSVEDAAE
+210 LGYSAEDCAVA
-220 SIGLMANAG
+220 IGLMANSG
-229 IKSTQ
+229 IKASQ
-234 AGTSL
+234 AGTAL
-239 RSIMNRIATDAGA
+239 RSLFTRLAKPTDTVAAAMEKYNITLTDA
-252 SSNAL
+252 N
-257 GALGTIT
+257 
-264 EKLGVQVYDS
+264 
-274 SGNMRDWSDIIDEC
+274 GNMKPLSTLMSEMRD
-288 RNAWSGLSQEQQS
+288 RFSGLSEAQKANLAATLAGQEGMS
-301 NYGKTIAGTDALS
+301 GLLAIVNSSDADFKNLTDS
-314 GWLALM
+314 I
-320 QAAPEDVN
+320 N
-328 DLKTA
+328 
-333 LNDADGASDRMAKT
+333 NADGASERMAKT
-347 MQDNLKGSITIFKS
+347 MQDNLKGSFTIFKS

-383 TGTNLVKKFNDM
+383 TGTSLVKKFNDM

-424 GSMLKLGK
+424 GAFLKLGK
-432 GMVNFNAQASLLVQA
+432 GVVNFNSQASLLVQA
-447 IDLYRQG
+447 IGLYRSG
-454 EIKAAL
+454 ATSAAL
-460 ATGEW
+460 ATGTW

-471 LGTGIMSFITN
+471 IGTGIMSFITN

-495 VALIANTREMN
+495 VALIANTKEMN

-859 NGVSIKKGELTTLFK
+859 NGVNIKKGELTTLFK

-884 VTQLAGMN
+884 VTQLAGMK
-892 PSVQQQAVRLL
+892 PSVQQQAVQLL

-1004 ATVEAAKQAAK
+1004 ATVESAKQAAKQAAK

-1045 NVRYNKGEGNAS
+1045 NVRYNKGEGNTS

>member
-15 DTSKFTKGFAS
+15 DTSKFTKGFVS

-38 ASISTRLTGM
+38 ASISTRMTGL
-48 SNAMVATGSVLTKSV
+48 SNAMVAVGSTLTKSV
-63 SVPLLTIGAAALK
+63 SVPLATIGAMALK

-172 AKDSTHFADVLA
+172 AKDSSHFADILA
-184 VASSRS
+184 QASSRS

-197 GETFKYVAPIAGS
+197 GETFKYVAPVAGA
-210 LGVSVEDAAE
+210 LGYSAEDCAVA
-220 SIGLMANAG
+220 IGLMANSG
-229 IKSTQ
+229 IKASQ
-234 AGTSL
+234 AGTAL
-239 RSIMNRIATDAGA
+239 RSLFTRLSRPTDTVAAAMEKYNITLTDA
-252 SSNAL
+252 N
-257 GALGTIT
+257 
-264 EKLGVQVYDS
+264 
-274 SGNMRDWSDIIDEC
+274 GNMKPLSTLMSEMRD
-288 RNAWSGLSQEQQS
+288 RFSGLSEAQKANLAATLAGQEGMS
-301 NYGKTIAGTDALS
+301 GLLAIVNSSDDDFKNLTDS
-314 GWLALM
+314 I
-320 QAAPEDVN
+320 N
-328 DLKTA
+328 
-333 LNDADGASDRMAKT
+333 NADGASERMAKT
-347 MQDNLKGSITIFKS
+347 MQDNLKGSFTIFKS

-424 GSMLKLGK
+424 GAFLKLGK
-432 GMVNFNAQASLLVQA
+432 GVVNFNSQASLLVQA
-447 IDLYRQG
+447 IGLYRSG
-454 EIKAAL
+454 ATSAAL
-460 ATGEW
+460 ATGTW

-471 LGTGIMSFITN
+471 IGTGIMSFITN

-495 VALIANTREMN
+495 VALIANTKEMN

-614 IEKKRAEAIQSAMQ
+614 IEKKRAEAIKSAMQ

>member
-1 MAVNMGTAIAYLEL
+1 MAINMGTAVAYLEL

-38 ASISTRLTGM
+38 ASISTRLTGL

-172 AKDSTHFADVLA
+172 AKDSSHFADILA
-184 VASSRS
+184 QASSRS

-197 GETFKYVAPIAGS
+197 GETFKYVAPVAGA
-210 LGVSVEDAAE
+210 LGYSAEDCAVA
-220 SIGLMANAG
+220 IGLMANSG
-229 IKSTQ
+229 IKASQ
-234 AGTSL
+234 AGTAL
-239 RSIMNRIATDAGA
+239 RSLFTRLAKPTDTVAAAMEKYNITLTDA
-252 SSNAL
+252 N
-257 GALGTIT
+257 
-264 EKLGVQVYDS
+264 
-274 SGNMRDWSDIIDEC
+274 GNMKPLSTLMSEMRD
-288 RNAWSGLSQEQQS
+288 RFSGLSEAQKANLAATLAGQEGMS
-301 NYGKTIAGTDALS
+301 GLLAIVNSSDADFKNLTDS
-314 GWLALM
+314 I
-320 QAAPEDVN
+320 N
-328 DLKTA
+328 
-333 LNDADGASDRMAKT
+333 NADGASERMAKT
-347 MQDNLKGSITIFKS
+347 MQDNLKGSFTIFKS

-424 GSMLKLGK
+424 GEFLKLGK
-432 GMVNFNAQASLLVQA
+432 GVVNFNAQASLLVQA
-447 IDLYRQG
+447 IGLYRSG
-454 EIKAAL
+454 ATSAAL
-460 ATGEW
+460 ATGTW

-471 LGTGIMSFITN
+471 IGTGIMSFITN

-495 VALIANTREMN
+495 VALIANTREME
-506 NYKEAGSKMSE
+506 NYKKAGSKMSE

-527 ELKQAYDESNKSKL
+527 ELKQTYDESNKSKL

-588 SLGKEISIVDG
+588 SLGKEISIVNG

-614 IEKKRAEAIQSAMQ
+614 IEKKRAEAVQSAMQ
-628 EQYSEAI
+628 EQYGEALK
-635 QKQSE
+635 KQSE
-640 AVLLYN
+640 ATLLYN
-646 QNLGKVETTKQRLK
+646 ENLGKVMATKQKLK
-660 KAEQEAKK
+660 KAEAEATK
-668 AVDDYT
+668 ALDDYT
-674 GSLELG
+674 SHLELG

-689 TMLEAQGKVEGLKDK
+689 AMLQAQGKVEGLNEKVK
-704 LNQQTKA
+704 QQTKA
-711 VDDSREAMEGY
+711 IDDSREAMEGY

-745 DALLKIQYSFQT
+745 DALLKVQNSFQT
-757 ANTATRA
+757 ANTATRE

-782 ALADGATGVT
+782 ALEDGATGVT

-859 NGVSIKKGELTTLFK
+859 NGVSIKKGELTTLFR
-874 QLGIDVPKSL
+874 QLGIDVPNSL
-884 VTQLAGMN
+884 ITQLAGMS
-892 PSVQQQAVRLL
+892 PSVQQQAVQLL

-910 ASQRPAVLQQMKD
+910 ASQRPAVLQQMRD
-923 LGLKVD
+923 LGIKVD
-929 DSVANGIR
+929 DSVASGIQ

-942 VKNESGKVG
+942 VKTESGKVG

-961 MNRTLKSPNVD
+961 MNKTLKSPNVD
-972 RNTTSSASR
+972 SNTTSSASR

-994 AGRSIGVKIR
+994 AGRSIGVKIK
-1004 ATVEAAKQAAK
+1004 ATIEAAKQAAS
-1015 GHHANGLD
+1015 GSHANGLD

>member
-1 MAVNMGTAIAYLEL
+1 MAINMGTAVAYLEL

-38 ASISTRLTGM
+38 ASISTRLTGL

-134 NDMLSGISGVMNL
+134 NDMLSGVSGVMNL

-172 AKDSTHFADVLA
+172 AKDSSHFADILA
-184 VASSRS
+184 QASSRS

-197 GETFKYVAPIAGS
+197 GETFKYVAPVAGA
-210 LGVSVEDAAE
+210 LGYSAEDCAVA
-220 SIGLMANAG
+220 IGLMANSG
-229 IKSTQ
+229 IKASQ
-234 AGTSL
+234 AGTAL
-239 RSIMNRIATDAGA
+239 RSLFTRLAKPTDTVAAAMEKYNITLTDA
-252 SSNAL
+252 N
-257 GALGTIT
+257 
-264 EKLGVQVYDS
+264 
-274 SGNMRDWSDIIDEC
+274 GNMKPLSTLMSEMRD
-288 RNAWSGLSQEQQS
+288 RFSGLSEAQKANLAATLAGQEGMS
-301 NYGKTIAGTDALS
+301 GLLAIVNSSDDDFKNLTDS
-314 GWLALM
+314 I
-320 QAAPEDVN
+320 N
-328 DLKTA
+328 
-333 LNDADGASDRMAKT
+333 NADGASERMAKT
-347 MQDNLKGSITIFKS
+347 MQDNLKGSFTIFKS

-383 TGTNLVKKFNDM
+383 TGTSLVKKFNDM

-432 GMVNFNAQASLLVQA
+432 GMVNFNAQTSLLVQA
-447 IDLYRQG
+447 IGLYRQG

-495 VALIANTREMN
+495 VALIANTKEMN

-588 SLGKEISIVDG
+588 SLGKEISIVNG
-599 QVQEYDKL
+599 QIQGYDKL

-614 IEKKRAEAIQSAMQ
+614 IEKKRAEAIQSSMQ

-668 AVDDYT
+668 AVDDYA

-680 TGKANPYYN
+680 TGKANHYYD
-689 TMLEAQGKVEGLKDK
+689 TMLEARGKVEGLKDK

-734 ALIEGDAQKIS
+734 ALIEDDAQKIS

-859 NGVSIKKGELTTLFK
+859 NGVSIKKGELTTLFR
-874 QLGIDVPKSL
+874 QLGIDVPNSL
-884 VTQLAGMN
+884 ITQLAGMS
-892 PSVQQQAVRLL
+892 PSVQQRAVQLL
-903 MQLQNGE
+903 MQLQKGE
-910 ASQRPAVLQQMKD
+910 ASQRPAVLQQMRD
-923 LGLKVD
+923 LGIKVD
-929 DSVANGIR
+929 DSVASGIQ

-942 VKNESGKVG
+942 VKTESGKVG

-961 MNRTLKSPNVD
+961 MKKKLKSPNVD
-972 RNTTSSASR
+972 SSTTTSAR
-981 EASSA
+981 TEASSA
-986 FSAMQSFF
+986 FSAMQSYF
-994 AGRSIGVKIR
+994 AGRSIGVKIK
-1004 ATVEAAKQAAK
+1004 ATIEAAKQAVS

-1030 IAELH
+1030 VAELH

-1045 NVRYNKGEGNAS
+1045 NVRYNKGEGNAR

>member
-1 MAVNMGTAIAYLEL
+1 MGTAVAYLEL

-38 ASISTRLTGM
+38 ASISTRLTGL

-172 AKDSTHFADVLA
+172 AKDSSHFADILA
-184 VASSRS
+184 QASSRS

-197 GETFKYVAPIAGS
+197 GETFKYVAPVAGA
-210 LGVSVEDAAE
+210 LGYSAEDCAVA
-220 SIGLMANAG
+220 IGLMANSG
-229 IKSTQ
+229 IKASQ
-234 AGTSL
+234 AGTAL
-239 RSIMNRIATDAGA
+239 RSLFTRLAKPTDTVAAAMEKYNITLTDA
-252 SSNAL
+252 N
-257 GALGTIT
+257 
-264 EKLGVQVYDS
+264 
-274 SGNMRDWSDIIDEC
+274 GNMKPLSTLMVEMRD
-288 RNAWSGLSQEQQS
+288 RFSGLSEAQKANLAATLAGQEGMS
-301 NYGKTIAGTDALS
+301 GLLAIVNSSDDDFKNLTDS
-314 GWLALM
+314 I
-320 QAAPEDVN
+320 N
-328 DLKTA
+328 
-333 LNDADGASDRMAKT
+333 NADGASERMAKT
-347 MQDNLKGSITIFKS
+347 MQDNLKGSFTIFKS

-424 GSMLKLGK
+424 GAFLKLGK
-432 GMVNFNAQASLLVQA
+432 GVVNFNSQASLLVQA
-447 IDLYRQG
+447 IGLYRSG
-454 EIKAAL
+454 ATSAAL
-460 ATGEW
+460 ATGTW

-471 LGTGIMSFITN
+471 IGTGIMSFITN

-495 VALIANTREMN
+495 VALIANTKEMN

-757 ANTATRA
+757 ANTATRE

-884 VTQLAGMN
+884 VTQLAGMK
-892 PSVQQQAVRLL
+892 PSVQQQAVQLL

-910 ASQRPAVLQQMKD
+910 ASQRPAVLKQMKD

-1045 NVRYNKGEGNAS
+1045 NVRYNKGEGNTS

>member
-1 MAVNMGTAIAYLEL
+1 MAINMGTAVAYLEL

-38 ASISTRLTGM
+38 ASISTRLTGL

-172 AKDSTHFADVLA
+172 AKDSSHFADILA
-184 VASSRS
+184 QASSRS

-197 GETFKYVAPIAGS
+197 GETFKYVAPVAGA
-210 LGVSVEDAAE
+210 LGYSAEDCAVA
-220 SIGLMANAG
+220 IGLMANSG
-229 IKSTQ
+229 IKASQ
-234 AGTSL
+234 AGTAL
-239 RSIMNRIATDAGA
+239 RSLFTRLAKPTDTVAAAMEKYNITLTDA
-252 SSNAL
+252 N
-257 GALGTIT
+257 
-264 EKLGVQVYDS
+264 
-274 SGNMRDWSDIIDEC
+274 GNMKPLSTLMSEMRD
-288 RNAWSGLSQEQQS
+288 RFSGLSEAQKANLAATLAGQEGMS
-301 NYGKTIAGTDALS
+301 GLLAIVNSSDADFKNLTDS
-314 GWLALM
+314 IN
-320 QAAPEDVN
+320 DV
-328 DLKTA
+328 
-333 LNDADGASDRMAKT
+333 DGASERMAKT
-347 MQDNLKGSITIFKS
+347 MQDNLKGSFTIFKS

-383 TGTNLVKKFNDM
+383 TGTSLVKKFNDM

-432 GMVNFNAQASLLVQA
+432 GMVNFNAQTSLLVQA
-447 IDLYRQG
+447 IGLYRQG

-495 VALIANTREMN
+495 VALIANTKEMN

-884 VTQLAGMN
+884 VTQLAGMK
-892 PSVQQQAVRLL
+892 PSVQQQAVQLL

-910 ASQRPAVLQQMKD
+910 ASQRPAVLQQMRD
-923 LGLKVD
+923 LGIKVD
-929 DSVANGIR
+929 DNVANGIQ

-942 VKNESGKVG
+942 VKTESGKVG
-951 SAGHSEMQSK
+951 SAGHKEMQSK
-961 MNRTLKSPNVD
+961 MKKKLKSPNVD
-972 RNTTSSASR
+972 SSTTTSAR
-981 EASSA
+981 TEASSA
-986 FSAMQSFF
+986 FSAMQSYF
-994 AGRSIGVKIR
+994 AGRSITAKIK
-1004 ATVEAAKQAAK
+1004 ATIEAAKQSAK

-1045 NVRYNKGEGNAS
+1045 NVRYNKGEGNAR

>member
-1 MAVNMGTAIAYLEL
+1 MAINMGTAVAYLEL

-38 ASISTRLTGM
+38 ASISTRLTGL

-172 AKDSTHFADVLA
+172 AKDSSHFADILA
-184 VASSRS
+184 QASSRS

-197 GETFKYVAPIAGS
+197 GETFKYVAPVAGA
-210 LGVSVEDAAE
+210 LGYSAEDCAVA
-220 SIGLMANAG
+220 IGLMANSGIKASQAG
-229 IKSTQ
+229 I
-234 AGTSL
+234 AL
-239 RSIMNRIATDAGA
+239 RSLFTRLAKPTDTVAAAMEKYNITLTDA
-252 SSNAL
+252 N
-257 GALGTIT
+257 
-264 EKLGVQVYDS
+264 
-274 SGNMRDWSDIIDEC
+274 GNMKPLSTLMSEMRD
-288 RNAWSGLSQEQQS
+288 RFSGLSEAQKANLAATLAGQEGMS
-301 NYGKTIAGTDALS
+301 GLLAIVNSSDDDFKNLTDS
-314 GWLALM
+314 I
-320 QAAPEDVN
+320 N
-328 DLKTA
+328 
-333 LNDADGASDRMAKT
+333 NADGASERMAKT
-347 MQDNLKGSITIFKS
+347 MQDNLKGSFTIFKS

-383 TGTNLVKKFNDM
+383 TGTSLVKKFNDM

-432 GMVNFNAQASLLVQA
+432 GMVNFNAQTSLLVQA
-447 IDLYRQG
+447 IGLYRQG

-495 VALIANTREMN
+495 VALIANTKEMN

-548 DESTAQQTLWEKL
+548 NESTAQQTLWEKL

-757 ANTATRA
+757 ANTATRE

-859 NGVSIKKGELTTLFK
+859 NGVSIKKEELTTLFK

-884 VTQLAGMN
+884 VTQLAGMK
-892 PSVQQQAVRLL
+892 PSVQQQAVQLL

-910 ASQRPAVLQQMKD
+910 ASQRPAVLQQMRD
-923 LGLKVD
+923 LGIKVD
-929 DSVANGIR
+929 DNVANGIQ

-942 VKNESGKVG
+942 VKTESGKVG
-951 SAGHSEMQSK
+951 SAGHKEMQSK
-961 MNRTLKSPNVD
+961 MKKKLKSPNVD
-972 RNTTSSASR
+972 SSTTASAR
-981 EASSA
+981 TEASSA
-986 FSAMQSFF
+986 FSAMQSYF
-994 AGRSIGVKIR
+994 AGRSITAKIK
-1004 ATVEAAKQAAK
+1004 ATIEAAKQSAK

-1045 NVRYNKGEGNAS
+1045 NVRYNKGEGNAR

>member
-1 MAVNMGTAIAYLEL
+1 MGTAVAYLEL

-38 ASISTRLTGM
+38 ASISTRLTGL

-134 NDMLSGISGVMNL
+134 NDMLSGISGVMNI

-172 AKDSTHFADVLA
+172 AKDSSHFADILA
-184 VASSRS
+184 QASSRS

-197 GETFKYVAPIAGS
+197 GETFKYVAPVAGA
-210 LGVSVEDAAE
+210 LGYSAEDCAVA
-220 SIGLMANAG
+220 IGLMANSG
-229 IKSTQ
+229 IKASQ
-234 AGTSL
+234 AGTAL
-239 RSIMNRIATDAGA
+239 RSLFTRLAKPTDTVAAAMEKYNITLTDA
-252 SSNAL
+252 N
-257 GALGTIT
+257 
-264 EKLGVQVYDS
+264 
-274 SGNMRDWSDIIDEC
+274 GNMKPLSTLMSEMRD
-288 RNAWSGLSQEQQS
+288 RFSGLSEAQKANLAATLAGQEGMS
-301 NYGKTIAGTDALS
+301 GLLAIVNSSDDDFKNLTDS
-314 GWLALM
+314 I
-320 QAAPEDVN
+320 N
-328 DLKTA
+328 
-333 LNDADGASDRMAKT
+333 NADGASERMAKT
-347 MQDNLKGSITIFKS
+347 MQDNLKGSFTIFKS

-383 TGTNLVKKFNDM
+383 TGTSLVKKFNDM

-432 GMVNFNAQASLLVQA
+432 GMVNFNAQTSLLVQA
-447 IDLYRQG
+447 IGLYRQG

-495 VALIANTREMN
+495 VALIANTKEMN

-588 SLGKEISIVDG
+588 SLGKEISIVNG
-599 QVQEYDKL
+599 QIQGYDKL

-859 NGVSIKKGELTTLFK
+859 NGVSIKKGELTTLFR
-874 QLGIDVPKSL
+874 QLGIDVPNSL
-884 VTQLAGMN
+884 ITQLAGMS
-892 PSVQQQAVRLL
+892 PSVQQRAVQLL

-910 ASQRPAVLQQMKD
+910 ASQRPAVLQQMRD
-923 LGLKVD
+923 LGIKVD
-929 DSVANGIR
+929 DSVASGIQ

-942 VKNESGKVG
+942 VKTESGKVG

-961 MNRTLKSPNVD
+961 MKKKLKSPNVD
-972 RNTTSSASR
+972 SSTTTSAR
-981 EASSA
+981 TEASGA
-986 FSAMQSFF
+986 FSAMQSYF
-994 AGRSIGVKIR
+994 AGRSIGVKIK
-1004 ATVEAAKQAAK
+1004 ATIEAAKQAVS

-1030 IAELH
+1030 VAELH

-1045 NVRYNKGEGNAS
+1045 NVRYNKGEGNAR